1 MNRLRLHIL
10 SLLIILGAML
20 QAAAQDVMVTVNPVQ
35 PTLPPQAMLYVSN
48 PGNYFNVSLINSSG
62 ETQNVYLVMDLEQIN
77 PNSGLYIKI
86 PALYQP
92 EKPLTVVAGGT
103 HILSM
108 VELKTLFNH
117 VPNDKIA
124 TTPGLFSDYQGGAFG
139 LLPEGQYR
147 MKLVAYRW
155 EPGRDNPIMV
165 SSPSSGQC
173 IFNIC
178 YKAQSP
184 EFLMPMPAVGGDAS
198 VCTMDKKNALFT
210 WKEPIV
216 ACNPGVARFTYRFKV
231 VQLINGQ
238 TPDEAIEYNPTVY
251 EKSGLLSPMCILP
264 QERIRSMIDGH
275 TYVAR
280 VTAEQSGLGNTY
292 LNYSMV
298 ENDGNS
304 DLKLFRFEPDAT
316 TVTPDSPDTPDTP
329 SDKKKKDNDDD
340 DDDDDDDDFDMNF
353 GDGKSETTDSLY
365 NFRNPQITVPNF
377 SEYEG
382 ARKRFIGDDIGVEW
396 RKAWFVGGTG
406 ERQDTVKINYEVQL
420 FKGNP
425 EMERDDIFASD
436 PVYSHSTYEL
446 SDSIPWSKLSDK
458 VVAGDYMVLRVL
470 AKSENVESVAF
481 INDSVNVVDFALAE
495 RISKKFF
502 QCSSL
507 VDISNTNP
515 TTKSAKELIGKVV
528 GIGQYQ
534 LTIDELKENGKD
546 GGFRGNGRVEWNP
559 LGSTMMIKVEFDSLF
574 INTDNIV
581 YAGKA
586 KGMKGDTWASNNG
599 DQVDKLFSDWGIDN
613 LIGDTGIPYASMLQ
627 KEVSNRGRDI
637 AKQLSLGKYYDYYHR
652 AKDFLTSGTL
662 DNIMMPMKLPKSV
675 NKTPVDIQIV
685 NMTFAPSWA
694 SMDLMGTFTLPE
706 SRYTDNNILI
716 LGAPHTCISPD
727 RLLPESGSMCLLST
741 IDVKEPSSGFQ
752 IKFKAP
758 TDITV
763 ADDGEAP
770 DDGCYINWQADSL
783 AALHIDIDIAIPKL
797 KKVVAGSATE
807 ERPVINIRTDIK
819 DWNDWTAGASMEDF
833 EAEALP
839 GWTFC
844 PGTIVYDH
852 SSTVNDKNMGSF
864 PAGYDKLKSDI
875 KTNDKEWMGLYVSE
889 VKVKFPKAMQ
899 VGKEDDDGD
908 RRLTLA
914 AKNMF
919 FDRSGVSLTF
929 GAEDIISAKT
939 GKLGGWAFT
948 LDNVGVEFLQSNFEK
963 AYFDGNMKL
972 PLVNSDIAYTCNIY
986 NQKRFKKT
994 DANGYAYIF
1003 KVQQVEDI
1011 NFDFLLAVANLEQK
1025 QTYFFLEAE
1034 DQADGSTNTRLEFSM
1049 GGSITIGY
1057 ADEIQSKLDV
1067 VNNKVDKAKEQSSFV
1082 KKALDGLPLK
1092 LSVPGIHFTKM
1103 RIANCSTWE
1112 SIYDKEETQKKA
1124 HAAQAEEL
1132 RRSAWKTLCEEKER
1146 NLGSEEHPIYF
1157 NMGEWSLA
1165 SLEKK
1170 IGPFNFSLTR
1180 YDLGFSGGAMTL
1192 DLEGKIALLE
1202 DLVVAKA
1209 GIQLQAEV
1217 KNLDDISNISL
1228 KYKDC
1233 LFNSIEV
1240 SSNLPGI
1247 TISGRMDVIRPND
1260 KVKDKGY
1267 KGHLKF
1273 ALPGNLFTFDSNG
1286 GYFEHKEE
1294 GNNFTWGYFNIA
1306 IGSAVGLQIPP
1317 IELNDIHGGFYFN
1330 CRKDPKDATKAIAQ
1344 KGVIGVTAGLGIA
1357 ASGGDN
1363 VIGGKFS
1370 LTVVYDKEHKRL
1382 TTFMLDGNVSAMAGL
1397 VNSRASIVY
1406 QNDDQSKY
1414 LRLNVTVDATA
1425 DGLAKKYAGEI
1436 TKYTEQLADS
1446 KILKQMQALNDTIK
1460 TTYDKLG
1467 SMAGLDNLH
1476 QEHSTEEKHES
1487 KDENKNENKDN
1498 FKATSGA
1505 KISLDF
1511 GLTWRDKGVNFD
1523 KVKWHLYLGK
1533 PQKSERCQF
1542 ILIDLEAKIVEV
1554 KIGADAYFCVGNE
1567 LPDNGALPP
1576 IPENIRQFLTGSR
1589 GSNGVQSADVSK
1601 AERAREEAMRE
1612 FRANAT
1618 GGVMLGASVWGYI
1631 NVDLG
1636 ILYADM
1642 GAEAGFDVSI
1652 THIGDEVYCVGVP
1665 GAAGW
1670 KGWYGEGQLY
1680 AYLYAKMGLRLNL
1693 GFWKGSIDLVDAGIG
1708 GVLQMGLPNPSY
1720 FTGDL
1725 RMKLRL
1731 LGGLINFNRRFQ
1743 FTCGKKCDIFYGNA
1757 LDDFQLWGESSIG
1770 EETRKNGWNHKMTIS
1785 PDLPTDF
1792 TITPMARLNEQYPL
1806 LDQTDLHRQMK
1817 QVEAEREIL
1826 ETTSTRTFR
1835 FNPSTS
1841 QVKLYEYS
1849 DSTMRD
1855 SVIRY
1860 YNIEFNATK
1869 VTVRGMRS
1877 LNPNR
1882 FYKLEITGLAKE
1894 LRAGKWQD
1902 PQTYNVKDGYY
1913 ENVPWEQ
1920 TKAFYFRTGNS
1931 DGMNIQDGGD
1941 LQSFVAVAYPSKYNE
1956 LKSAEPVIAYATD
1969 VQNPLIVLKEKNVL
1983 NRLYSDGKLKW
1994 KLKKDGKVIEEHD
2007 VYAGWENRVSAS
2019 FNTKVLPG
2027 NTYNLVLDYEK
2038 TKVTKEKVVAEK
2050 TIQFGEKYYSKYTN
2064 GCRPNG
2070 IKPRTIGG
2078 YGVIKI
2084 ISSRRYLGRVFEDVK
2099 NFKDDVLHDKIIKDL
2114 QFGPAFHGPHMDPN
2128 ENVDLYADTMS
2139 PQTRKTRVTKSSGIT
2154 KASSGTTSTSGKS
2167 SSSGPPQRKP
2177 TTQASSTVNLG
2188 TRIVPKDN
2196 TSSADGDAKK
2206 EQNESV
2212 KLGGKQNEKP
2222 TRQPGGILPGA
2233 IKKPK
2238 DDGSLQSGVTNE
2250 QTMTP
2255 GSTLLGLLGD
2265 KADDQEAP
2273 EGFQWMWEFVFT
2285 CYDNR
2290 ETEEPVVAANLM
2302 DLNVTTIDGDWTTG
2316 YNGRPL
2322 DYELPF
2328 IGTKVARLMSDGP
2341 DLSNIPDVEIGYKT
2355 SLMERQKKYP
2365 NTNTLL
2371 AYYDPFY
2378 YISYLANWAL
2388 IGGWNIESD
2397 RIQTMVTT
2405 TTSLTYSDL
2414 GGNYSGFLA
2423 EGDVN
2428 YNIVNDWEK
2437 IHSNSIYPSG
2447 GYGSKYPLPLIDND
2461 RYDYVNPIR
2470 CHATIPEY
2478 NPKNPAGDILKN
2490 IANVYYL
2497 AEDVDKKIKENAK
2510 VVLDKGGTTFNT
2522 KRANAVEEWNLQHL
2536 GTDIIVSREGLN
2548 ETTQIIKIPYYQMTL
2563 LWCGIIDNSES
2574 GRKVSLNSI
2583 MKGAGKRATPRQSKS
2598 QSRMVLFTFTGD
2610 KGYPEAT
2617 FKAKEAM
2624 KNLKKMIVE
2633 TYRIDD
2639 YDVQKKEYT
2648 VLHNSSQR
2656 DITIYEP
2663 LKKFY

>member
-1 MNRLRLHIL
+1 MNRLRFHIL

-35 PTLPPQAMLYVSN
+35 PTLPPQAMLYVAN

-77 PNSGLYIKI
+77 PNSGLYVKI
-86 PALYQP
+86 PAQYQP
-92 EKPLTVVAGGT
+92 DKPITVPSGGT

-108 VELKTLFNH
+108 VEMKNLFNH
-117 VPNDKIA
+117 VPNDRIA
-124 TTPGLFSDYQGGAFG
+124 TTPGLFSDYEGGAFG

-147 MKLVAYRW
+147 MRLVAYRW
-155 EPGRDNPIMV
+155 EPGRDTPVMV

-173 IFNIC
+173 IFTIC
-178 YKAQSP
+178 YKAQAP
-184 EFLMPMPAVGGDAS
+184 EFLMPMPGIGSSSDAS
-198 VCTMDKKNALFT
+198 VCTMDKQNALFT

-216 ACNPGVARFTYRFKV
+216 TCNPGAARFTYKFKV
-231 VQLINGQ
+231 VQLVGGQ
-238 TPDEAIEYNPTVY
+238 TPDEAIEYNPAVY
-251 EKSGLLSPMCILP
+251 EKSGLMSPMMILP
-264 QERIRSMIDGH
+264 QERIRSMIDDM

-280 VTAEQSGLGNTY
+280 VTAEQSGLGSTY

-298 ENDGNS
+298 ENDGKS
-304 DLKLFRFEPDAT
+304 DLRLFRFEPDAT
-316 TVTPDSPDTPDTP
+316 TVVTPPTPENKDNKDKE
-329 SDKKKKDNDDD
+329 DKKDEEEDDD
-340 DDDDDDDDFDMNF
+340 EFDFGF
-353 GDGKSETTDSLY
+353 GSGKEEVTDSVY
-365 NFRNPQITVPNF
+365 NFRNPQIIRPSFPGNA
-377 SEYEG
+377 G
-382 ARKRFIGDDIGVEW
+382 ARKSFTGDDIGVEW
-396 RKAWFVGGTG
+396 KKAWFVGGVG

-420 FKGNP
+420 FRGEP
-425 EMERDDIFASD
+425 EMDRADIFASE
-436 PVYSHSTYEL
+436 PVYTHSTYDL
-446 SDSIPWSKLSDK
+446 SDSIKWEQISDK

-470 AKSENVESVAF
+470 PKSENVQSVAF
-481 INDSVNVVDFALAE
+481 VNDSVNVIDFALAQ
-495 RISKKFF
+495 RISQKLF
-502 QCSSL
+502 QCSSMVNIENL
-507 VDISNTNP
+507 KP
-515 TTKSAKELIGKVV
+515 TKKSAKDFIGKVV

-534 LTIDELKENGKD
+534 LTIDEMKENGKD
-546 GGFRGNGRVEWNP
+546 GGFRGNGRVEWSP
-559 LGSTMMIKVEFDSLF
+559 LGLSLMVKVEFDSLF
-574 INTDNIV
+574 INTDDIV

-599 DQVDKLFSDWGIDN
+599 EQVDKLFSDWGIDN
-613 LIGDTGIPYASMLQ
+613 LIGDTGIPYAKMLQ
-627 KEVSNRGRDI
+627 KEASNRGRDI

-652 AKDFLTSGTL
+652 AKDFLTEGRL

-685 NMTFAPSWA
+685 NVTFAPSWA
-694 SMDLMGTFTLPE
+694 SMDLIGTFTLPE

-763 ADDGEAP
+763 ADEGQAP
-770 DDGCYINWQADSL
+770 ADGCYINWQADSL

-797 KKVVAGSATE
+797 KKVANGTATD
-807 ERPVINIRTDIK
+807 ERPVLNIQTDVK
-819 DWNDWTAGASMEDF
+819 DWNNWTASAAMDDF

-844 PGTIVYDH
+844 PGAIVYDH
-852 SSTVNDKNMGSF
+852 STTVNDNNMGSF
-864 PAGYDKLKSDI
+864 PAGYDKSKADI
-875 KTNDKEWMGLYVSE
+875 RTNDKEWMGLYISKVG
-889 VKVKFPKAMQ
+889 VKFPKAME
-899 VGKEDDDGD
+899 VGKEDGDGD

-914 AKNMF
+914 AKDMF
-919 FDRSGVSLTF
+919 FDKSGVSLKF

-986 NQKRFKKT
+986 NQKRFKK
-994 DANGYAYIF
+994 DNDNGYAYIF

-1011 NFDFLLAVANLEQK
+1011 NFDFILAEANLEQK

-1034 DQADGSTNTRLEFSM
+1034 DQADGSTKTRLEFSM

-1057 ADEIQSKLDV
+1057 ADEIQGKLDE
-1067 VNNKVDKAKEQSSFV
+1067 VNNKVEAAKNRSSFV

-1092 LSVPGIHFTKM
+1092 LSIPGIHFTKM

-1124 HAAQAEEL
+1124 HAAQDEEL

-1146 NLGSEEHPIYF
+1146 NLGSEDKPIYF

-1170 IGPFNFSLTR
+1170 IGPFCFGITR
-1180 YDLGFSGGAMTL
+1180 YDLGYSGGAMTL
-1192 DLEGKIALLE
+1192 DLEGKIGLLE

-1228 KYKDC
+1228 EYKDC

-1317 IELNDIHGGFYFN
+1317 IEINDIHGGFYFN

-1642 GAEAGFDVSI
+1642 GATAGFDVSI

-1855 SVIRY
+1855 SVVRY

-1902 PQTYNVKDGYY
+1902 PQTYNVDDGDY

-1941 LQSFVAVAYPSKYNE
+1941 LQSLVAVAYPSKYNE

-1994 KLKKDGKVIEEHD
+1994 KLKKDGKVIEEQE
-2007 VYAGWENRVSAS
+2007 VYAGWENRASAS
-2019 FNTKVLPG
+2019 FKTKVLPG

-2038 TKVTKEKVVAEK
+2038 TKVTKETVVAEK
-2050 TIQFGEKYYSKYTN
+2050 TIRFREKHYSNYTN
-2064 GCRPNG
+2064 GSCPG
-2070 IKPRTIGG
+2070 LTPKTIGG
-2078 YGVIKI
+2078 YKVIKI
-2084 ISSRRYLGRVFEDVK
+2084 ISSKRSLGYAMNDNIGK
-2099 NFKDDVLHDKIIKDL
+2099 NFNEGFLNDKIKKDL
-2114 QFGPAFHGPHMDPN
+2114 RFGPAFHGPYMDAN
-2128 ENVDLYADTMS
+2128 ENVDLYADAMS
-2139 PQTRKTRVTKSSGIT
+2139 PQTRKTRVTKSSAIT
-2154 KASSGTTSTSGKS
+2154 KASSGTTSSSGNTSSSGTPPTRRQPTTQTSSSTKLGTRVVPKSDDS
-2167 SSSGPPQRKP
+2167 SSS
-2177 TTQASSTVNLG
+2177 SSTEEKKEEQSL
-2188 TRIVPKDN
+2188 TRIPN
-2196 TSSADGDAKK
+2196 GTLS
-2206 EQNESV
+2206 
-2212 KLGGKQNEKP
+2212 
-2222 TRQPGGILPGA
+2222 GGI
-2233 IKKPK
+2233 KKT
-2238 DDGSLQSGVTNE
+2238 DDDALQSGVTNE
-2250 QTMTP
+2250 QTMKP
-2255 GSTLLGLLGD
+2255 GSTLLG
-2265 KADDQEAP
+2265 KMMYDQEAP
-2273 EGFQWMWEFVFT
+2273 EGQEWYWEFVFT

-2355 SLMERQKKYP
+2355 SAMERQKKYP

-2447 GYGSKYPLPLIDND
+2447 GYGSEYPLPLIDND

-2536 GTDIIVSREGLN
+2536 GTDIVVSREGLN

-2563 LWCGIIDNSES
+2563 LWCGIIENSES

-2583 MKGAGKRATPRQSKS
+2583 MKGAGKRATPRQSMN

-2610 KGYPEAT
+2610 KGYPEAS

-2648 VLHNSSQR
+2648 VLHNSSKR

>member
-1 MNRLRLHIL
+1 MNRLRFHIL

-35 PTLPPQAMLYVSN
+35 PTLPPQAMLYVAN

-77 PNSGLYIKI
+77 PNSGLYVKI
-86 PALYQP
+86 PAQYQP
-92 EKPLTVVAGGT
+92 DKPITVPSGGT

-108 VELKTLFNH
+108 VEMKNLFNH
-117 VPNDKIA
+117 VPNDRIA
-124 TTPGLFSDYQGGAFG
+124 TTPGLFSDYEGGAFG

-147 MKLVAYRW
+147 MRLVAYRW
-155 EPGRDNPIMV
+155 EPGRDTPVMV

-173 IFNIC
+173 IFTIC
-178 YKAQSP
+178 YKAQAP
-184 EFLMPMPAVGGDAS
+184 EFLMPMPGIGSSSDAS
-198 VCTMDKKNALFT
+198 VCTMDKQNALFT

-216 ACNPGVARFTYRFKV
+216 TCNPGAARFTYKFKV
-231 VQLINGQ
+231 VQLVSGQ
-238 TPDEAIEYNPTVY
+238 TPDEAIEYNPAVY
-251 EKSGLLSPMCILP
+251 EKSGLMSPMMILP
-264 QERIRSMIDGH
+264 QERIRSMIDDV

-280 VTAEQSGLGNTY
+280 VTAEQSGLGSTY

-304 DLKLFRFEPDAT
+304 DLRLFRFEPDAT
-316 TVTPDSPDTPDTP
+316 TVVTPPTPDNKDKE
-329 SDKKKKDNDDD
+329 DKKDEEEDDD
-340 DDDDDDDDFDMNF
+340 EFDFGF
-353 GDGKSETTDSLY
+353 GSGKEEVTDSVY
-365 NFRNPQITVPNF
+365 NFRNPQIIRPSFPGNA
-377 SEYEG
+377 G
-382 ARKRFIGDDIGVEW
+382 ARKSFTGDDIGVEW
-396 RKAWFVGGTG
+396 KKAWFVGGVG

-420 FKGNP
+420 FRGEP
-425 EMERDDIFASD
+425 EMDRADIFASE
-436 PVYSHSTYEL
+436 PVYTHSTYDL
-446 SDSIPWSKLSDK
+446 SDSIKWEKISDK

-470 AKSENVESVAF
+470 PKSENVQSVAF
-481 INDSVNVVDFALAE
+481 VNDSVNVIDFALAQ
-495 RISKKFF
+495 RISQKFF
-502 QCSSL
+502 QCSSMVNIENL
-507 VDISNTNP
+507 KP
-515 TTKSAKELIGKVV
+515 TKKSAKDFIGKEV

-534 LTIDELKENGKD
+534 LTIDEMKENGKD
-546 GGFRGNGRVEWNP
+546 GGFRGNGRVEWSP
-559 LGSTMMIKVEFDSLF
+559 LGLSLMVKVEFDSLF
-574 INTDNIV
+574 INTDDIV

-613 LIGDTGIPYASMLQ
+613 LIGDTGIPYAKMLQ
-627 KEVSNRGRDI
+627 KEASNKGRDI

-652 AKDFLTSGTL
+652 AKDFLTEGRL

-685 NMTFAPSWA
+685 NVTFAPSWA
-694 SMDLMGTFTLPE
+694 SMDLIGTFTLPE

-741 IDVKEPSSGFQ
+741 MDVKEPSSGFQ

-763 ADDGEAP
+763 ADEGQAP
-770 DDGCYINWQADSL
+770 ADGCYINWQADSL

-797 KKVVAGSATE
+797 KKVANGSATD
-807 ERPVINIRTDIK
+807 ERPVLNIQTDIK
-819 DWNDWTAGASMEDF
+819 DWNNWTASAAMDDF

-844 PGTIVYDH
+844 PGAIVYDH
-852 SSTVNDKNMGSF
+852 STTVNDNNMGSF
-864 PAGYDKLKSDI
+864 PAGYDKSKADI
-875 KTNDKEWMGLYVSE
+875 RTNDKEWMGLYISKVG
-889 VKVKFPKAMQ
+889 VKFPKAME
-899 VGKEDDDGD
+899 VGKEDGDGD

-914 AKNMF
+914 AKDMF
-919 FDRSGVSLTF
+919 FDKSGVSLKF

-986 NQKRFKKT
+986 NQKRFKK
-994 DANGYAYIF
+994 DNDNGYAYIF

-1011 NFDFLLAVANLEQK
+1011 NFDFILAEANLEQK

-1034 DQADGSTNTRLEFSM
+1034 DQADGSTKTRLEFSM

-1057 ADEIQSKLDV
+1057 ADEIQGKLDE
-1067 VNNKVDKAKEQSSFV
+1067 VNNKVEAAKNRSSFV

-1092 LSVPGIHFTKM
+1092 LSIPGIHFTKM

-1146 NLGSEEHPIYF
+1146 NLGSEDKPIYF

-1170 IGPFNFSLTR
+1170 IGPFCFGITR
-1180 YDLGFSGGAMTL
+1180 YDLGYSGGAMTL
-1192 DLEGKIALLE
+1192 DLEGKIGLLE

-1228 KYKDC
+1228 EYKDC

-1247 TISGRMDVIRPND
+1247 TISGRMDVIRPNE

-1267 KGHLKF
+1267 RGNLKF

-1306 IGSAVGLQIPP
+1306 VGSAVGLQIPP

-1357 ASGGDN
+1357 ATGGDN

-1425 DGLAKKYAGEI
+1425 DGIAKKYAGEI
-1436 TKYTEQLADS
+1436 TKYVDQLADS

-1460 TTYDKLG
+1460 GTYDKLG
-1467 SMAGLDNLH
+1467 AMAGLDNLH

-1487 KDENKNENKDN
+1487 KDENKSEQKEN

-1511 GLTWRDKGVNFD
+1511 ALTWRDKGVNFD

-1642 GAEAGFDVSI
+1642 GATAGFDVSI

-1902 PQTYNVKDGYY
+1902 PQTYNVDDGDY

-1941 LQSFVAVAYPSKYNE
+1941 LQSLVAVAYPSKYNE
-1956 LKSAEPVIAYATD
+1956 LKSSDPVIAYATD

-1994 KLKKDGKVIEEHD
+1994 KLKKDGKVIEEQE
-2007 VYAGWENRVSAS
+2007 VYAGWENRASAS
-2019 FNTKVLPG
+2019 FKTKVLPG

-2038 TKVTKEKVVAEK
+2038 TKVTKETVVAEK
-2050 TIQFGEKYYSKYTN
+2050 TIHFQEKGYSNYTDVCCP
-2064 GCRPNG
+2064 GFTP
-2070 IKPRTIGG
+2070 KTIGG
-2078 YGVIKI
+2078 YKVIKI
-2084 ISSRRYLGRVFEDVK
+2084 ISSRRYLGPDYK
-2099 NFKDDVLHDKIIKDL
+2099 IGNTGNTGGLNMNNGVLKDKIDKDL
-2114 QFGPAFHGPHMDPN
+2114 RFGRFGPAFHGPYMDAN
-2128 ENVDLYADTMS
+2128 ENVDLYADAMS
-2139 PQTRKTRVTKSSGIT
+2139 PQTRKTRVTKSSAIT
-2154 KASSGTTSTSGKS
+2154 KASSGTTSTSGNTS
-2167 SSSGPPQRKP
+2167 TSETIPTRRQP
-2177 TTQASSTVNLG
+2177 TTQTSSSVNLG
-2188 TRIVPKDN
+2188 TRVVPKSDD
-2196 TSSADGDAKK
+2196 SSSSSSTEEVKK
-2206 EQNESV
+2206 EEQS
-2212 KLGGKQNEKP
+2212 L
-2222 TRQPGGILPGA
+2222 TRIPNGTLSGVT
-2233 IKKPK
+2233 KKT
-2238 DDGSLQSGVTNE
+2238 DDDALQSGVTNE
-2250 QTMTP
+2250 QTMNP
-2255 GSTLLGLLGD
+2255 VLSLFGN
-2265 KADDQEAP
+2265 AYDQEAP
-2273 EGFQWMWEFVFT
+2273 EGQVWYWEFVFT

-2290 ETEEPVVAANLM
+2290 ETEETVVAANIM
-2302 DLNVTTIDGDWTTG
+2302 DLNVTTVDGDWTTG

-2328 IGTKVARLMSDGP
+2328 IGTKVATLKNDGA
-2341 DLSNIPDVEIGYKT
+2341 DISNISDVEIGYKT

-2423 EGDVN
+2423 GGDIN
-2428 YNIVNDWEK
+2428 YNIVNDWDK
-2437 IHSNSIYPSG
+2437 VRRNSVYPSG
-2447 GYGSKYPLPLIDND
+2447 GYGSEYPLPLIDND

-2470 CHATIPEY
+2470 SHATIPEY
-2478 NPKNPAGDILKN
+2478 QPKNPAGDILTS

-2548 ETTQIIKIPYYQMTL
+2548 EITQMIKIPYYQMTL
-2563 LWCGIIDNSES
+2563 LWCGIIDNSDS

-2610 KGYPEAT
+2610 KGYPEAS

-2624 KNLKKMIVE
+2624 KNLKKMIVR

-2648 VLHNSSQR
+2648 VLHNSSKR
-2656 DITIYEP
+2656 DITISEP

>member
-1 MNRLRLHIL
+1 MNRLRFHIL

-35 PTLPPQAMLYVSN
+35 PTLPPQAMLYVAN

-77 PNSGLYIKI
+77 PNSGLYVKI
-86 PALYQP
+86 PAQYQP
-92 EKPLTVVAGGT
+92 DKPITVPSGGT

-108 VELKTLFNH
+108 VEMKNLFNH
-117 VPNDKIA
+117 VPNDRIA
-124 TTPGLFSDYQGGAFG
+124 TTPGLFSDYEGGAFG

-147 MKLVAYRW
+147 MRLVAYRW
-155 EPGRDNPIMV
+155 EPGRDTPVMV

-173 IFNIC
+173 IFTIC
-178 YKAQSP
+178 YKAQAP
-184 EFLMPMPAVGGDAS
+184 EFLMPMPGIGSSSDAS
-198 VCTMDKKNALFT
+198 VCTMDKQNALFT

-216 ACNPGVARFTYRFKV
+216 TCNPGAARFTYKFKV
-231 VQLINGQ
+231 VQLVGGQ
-238 TPDEAIEYNPTVY
+238 TPDEAIEYNPAVY
-251 EKSGLLSPMCILP
+251 EKSGLISPMLILP
-264 QERIRSMIDGH
+264 QERIRSMIDDM

-280 VTAEQSGLGNTY
+280 VTAEQSGLGSTY

-298 ENDGNS
+298 ENDGKS
-304 DLKLFRFEPDAT
+304 DLRLFRFEPDAT
-316 TVTPDSPDTPDTP
+316 TVVTPPTPDNKDKE
-329 SDKKKKDNDDD
+329 DKKNEEEDDD
-340 DDDDDDDDFDMNF
+340 EFDFGF
-353 GDGKSETTDSLY
+353 GSGKEEVTDSVY
-365 NFRNPQITVPNF
+365 NFRNPQIIRPSFPGNA
-377 SEYEG
+377 G
-382 ARKRFIGDDIGVEW
+382 ARKSFTGDDIGVEW
-396 RKAWFVGGTG
+396 KKAWFVGGVG

-420 FKGNP
+420 FRGEP
-425 EMERDDIFASD
+425 EMDRADIFASE
-436 PVYSHSTYEL
+436 PVYTHSTYDL
-446 SDSIPWSKLSDK
+446 SDSIKWEKISDK

-470 AKSENVESVAF
+470 PKSENVQSVAF
-481 INDSVNVVDFALAE
+481 VNDSVNVIDFALAQ
-495 RISKKFF
+495 RISQKFF
-502 QCSSL
+502 QCSSMVNIENL
-507 VDISNTNP
+507 KP
-515 TTKSAKELIGKVV
+515 TKKSAKDFIGKVV

-546 GGFRGNGRVEWNP
+546 GGFRGNGRVEWSP
-559 LGSTMMIKVEFDSLF
+559 LGLSLMVKVEFDSLF
-574 INTDNIV
+574 INTDDIV

-599 DQVDKLFSDWGIDN
+599 EQVDKLFSDWGIDN
-613 LIGDTGIPYASMLQ
+613 LIGDTGIPYAKMLQ
-627 KEVSNRGRDI
+627 KEASNRGRDI

-652 AKDFLTSGTL
+652 AKDFLTEGRL

-685 NMTFAPSWA
+685 NVTFAPSWA
-694 SMDLMGTFTLPE
+694 SMDLIGTFTLPE

-763 ADDGEAP
+763 ADEGQAP
-770 DDGCYINWQADSL
+770 ADGCYINWQADSL

-797 KKVVAGSATE
+797 KKVANGTATD
-807 ERPVINIRTDIK
+807 ERPVLNIQTDIK
-819 DWNDWTAGASMEDF
+819 DWNNWTASAAMDDF

-844 PGTIVYDH
+844 PGAIVYDH
-852 SSTVNDKNMGSF
+852 STTVNDNNMGSF
-864 PAGYDKLKSDI
+864 PAGYDKSKADI
-875 KTNDKEWMGLYVSE
+875 RTNDKEWMGLYISKVG
-889 VKVKFPKAMQ
+889 VKFPKAME
-899 VGKEDDDGD
+899 VGKEDGDGD

-914 AKNMF
+914 AKDMF
-919 FDRSGVSLTF
+919 FDKSGVSLKF

-986 NQKRFKKT
+986 NQKRFKK
-994 DANGYAYIF
+994 DNDNGYAYIF

-1011 NFDFLLAVANLEQK
+1011 NFDFILAEANLEQK

-1034 DQADGSTNTRLEFSM
+1034 DQADGSTKTRLEFSM

-1057 ADEIQSKLDV
+1057 ADEIQGKLDE
-1067 VNNKVDKAKEQSSFV
+1067 VNNKVEAAKNRSSFV

-1092 LSVPGIHFTKM
+1092 LSIPGIHFTKM

-1146 NLGSEEHPIYF
+1146 NLGSEDKPIYF

-1170 IGPFNFSLTR
+1170 IGPFCFGITR

-1192 DLEGKIALLE
+1192 DLEGKIGLLE

-1228 KYKDC
+1228 EYKDC

-1476 QEHSTEEKHES
+1476 QEHSKEEKHES

-1601 AERAREEAMRE
+1601 AERAREEAIRE

-1806 LDQTDLHRQMK
+1806 LDQTDLHRHMK
-1817 QVEAEREIL
+1817 QVEAEKDIL

-1835 FNPSTS
+1835 FNPSTN

-1902 PQTYNVKDGYY
+1902 PQTYNVDDGDY

-1920 TKAFYFRTGNS
+1920 TKAFYFRTG
-1931 DGMNIQDGGD
+1931 DGMNIKDGGD

-1983 NRLYSDGKLKW
+1983 NRLYSDGRLKW
-1994 KLKKDGKVIEEHD
+1994 KLKKDGKVIEEQLMNAYTD
-2007 VYAGWENRVSAS
+2007 NRAYAS

-2027 NTYNLVLDYEK
+2027 NSYNLVLDYEK
-2038 TKVTKEKVVAEK
+2038 TKTTVDKVLEEK
-2050 TIQFGEKYYSKYTN
+2050 TISFSEGNYSKFTN
-2064 GCRPNG
+2064 GASPNG
-2070 IKPRTIGG
+2070 LPPKTIGAHQ
-2078 YGVIKI
+2078 VVKI
-2084 ISSRRYLGRVFEDVK
+2084 ISSRRYLVPQTKAEIK
-2099 NFKDDVLHDKIIKDL
+2099 ENPLKDILDRDRR
-2114 QFGPAFHGPHMDPN
+2114 FGPSFHGPYMDAN
-2128 ENVDLYADTMS
+2128 ENVDLYADAMS
-2139 PQTRKTRVTKSSGIT
+2139 PQTRKTRVTKSSAIT
-2154 KASSGTTSTSGKS
+2154 KASSGTTSTSGNTS
-2167 SSSGPPQRKP
+2167 SSETTPTRRQP
-2177 TTQASSTVNLG
+2177 TTQTSSSVNLG
-2188 TRIVPKDN
+2188 TRVVPKADN
-2196 TSSADGDAKK
+2196 SSSSSSTEEVKK
-2206 EQNESV
+2206 EEQSLTRIPNG
-2212 KLGGKQNEKP
+2212 KLS
-2222 TRQPGGILPGA
+2222 GGI
-2233 IKKPK
+2233 KKT
-2238 DDGSLQSGVTNE
+2238 DDDALQSGVTDV
-2250 QTMTP
+2250 QTMKP
-2255 GSTLLGLLGD
+2255 GSTLLFD
-2265 KADDQEAP
+2265 KADDKAAP
-2273 EGFQWMWEFVFT
+2273 EGMVWMWEFVFT
-2285 CYDNR
+2285 CYDTR
-2290 ETEEPVVAANLM
+2290 YTEERMVTNLM

-2328 IGTKVARLMSDGP
+2328 IGTKVGMIQYDGS

-2355 SLMERQKKYP
+2355 SKSERQKKYP

-2423 EGDVN
+2423 GGDIN
-2428 YNIVNDWEK
+2428 YNIVNDWDK
-2437 IHSNSIYPSG
+2437 VRRNSVYPSG
-2447 GYGSKYPLPLIDND
+2447 GYGSEYPLPLIDND

-2470 CHATIPEY
+2470 SHATIPEY
-2478 NPKNPAGDILKN
+2478 QPKNPAGDILTS

-2510 VVLDKGGTTFNT
+2510 VVLDKGGTTFKT

-2548 ETTQIIKIPYYQMTL
+2548 EITQMIKIPYYQMTL
-2563 LWCGIIDNSES
+2563 LWCGIIDNSDS

-2610 KGYPEAT
+2610 KGYPEAS

-2648 VLHNSSQR
+2648 VLHNSSKR
-2656 DITIYEP
+2656 DITISEP

>member
-1 MNRLRLHIL
+1 MNRLRFHIL

-35 PTLPPQAMLYVSN
+35 PTLPPQAMLYVAN

-77 PNSGLYIKI
+77 PNSGLYVKI
-86 PALYQP
+86 PAQYQP
-92 EKPLTVVAGGT
+92 DKPITVPSGGT

-108 VELKTLFNH
+108 VEMKNLFNH
-117 VPNDKIA
+117 VPNDRIA
-124 TTPGLFSDYQGGAFG
+124 TTPGLFSDYEGGAFG

-147 MKLVAYRW
+147 MRLVAYRW
-155 EPGRDNPIMV
+155 EPGRDTPVMV

-173 IFNIC
+173 IFTIC
-178 YKAQSP
+178 YKAQAP
-184 EFLMPMPAVGGDAS
+184 EFLMPMPGIGNNADAS
-198 VCTMDKKNALFT
+198 VCTMDKQNALFT

-216 ACNPGVARFTYRFKV
+216 TCNPGAARFTYKFKV
-231 VQLINGQ
+231 VQLVGGQ
-238 TPDEAIEYNPTVY
+238 TPDEAIEYNPAVY
-251 EKSGLLSPMCILP
+251 EKSGLMSPMLILP
-264 QERIRSMIDGH
+264 QERIRSMIDDM

-280 VTAEQSGLGNTY
+280 VTAEQSGLGSTY

-304 DLKLFRFEPDAT
+304 DLRLFRFEPDAT
-316 TVTPDSPDTPDTP
+316 TVVTPPTPDNKDKE
-329 SDKKKKDNDDD
+329 DKKDEEDEEEDDD
-340 DDDDDDDDFDMNF
+340 EFDFGF
-353 GDGKSETTDSLY
+353 GSGKEEVTDSVY
-365 NFRNPQITVPNF
+365 NFRNPQIIRPSFPGNA
-377 SEYEG
+377 G
-382 ARKRFIGDDIGVEW
+382 ARKSFTGDDIGVEW
-396 RKAWFVGGTG
+396 KKAWFVGGVG

-420 FKGNP
+420 FRGEP
-425 EMERDDIFASD
+425 EMDRADIFASE
-436 PVYSHSTYEL
+436 PVYTHSTYDL
-446 SDSIPWSKLSDK
+446 SDSIKWEKISDK

-470 AKSENVESVAF
+470 PKSENVQSVAF
-481 INDSVNVVDFALAE
+481 VNDSVNVIDFALAQ
-495 RISKKFF
+495 RISQKFF
-502 QCSSL
+502 QCSSMVNIENL
-507 VDISNTNP
+507 KP
-515 TTKSAKELIGKVV
+515 TKKSAKDFIGKVV

-534 LTIDELKENGKD
+534 LTIDEMKENGKD
-546 GGFRGNGRVEWNP
+546 GGFRGNGRVEWSP
-559 LGSTMMIKVEFDSLF
+559 LGLSLMVKVEFDSLF
-574 INTDNIV
+574 INTDDIV

-599 DQVDKLFSDWGIDN
+599 EQVDKLFSDWGIDN
-613 LIGDTGIPYASMLQ
+613 LIGDTGIPYAKMLQ
-627 KEVSNRGRDI
+627 KEASNRGRDI

-652 AKDFLTSGTL
+652 AKDFLTEGKL

-685 NMTFAPSWA
+685 NVTFAPSWA
-694 SMDLMGTFTLPE
+694 SMDLIGTFTLPE

-763 ADDGEAP
+763 ADEGQAP
-770 DDGCYINWQADSL
+770 ADGCYINWQADSL

-797 KKVVAGSATE
+797 KKVANGTATE
-807 ERPVINIRTDIK
+807 ERPVLNIQTDIK
-819 DWNDWTAGASMEDF
+819 DWNNWTASAAMDDF

-844 PGTIVYDH
+844 PGAIVYDH
-852 SSTVNDKNMGSF
+852 STTVNDNNMGSF
-864 PAGYDKLKSDI
+864 PAGYDKSKADI
-875 KTNDKEWMGLYVSE
+875 RTNDKEWMGLYISKVG
-889 VKVKFPKAMQ
+889 VKFPKAME
-899 VGKEDDDGD
+899 VGKEDGDGD

-914 AKNMF
+914 AKDMF
-919 FDRSGVSLTF
+919 FDKSGVSLKF

-986 NQKRFKKT
+986 NQKRFKK
-994 DANGYAYIF
+994 DNDNGYAYIF

-1011 NFDFLLAVANLEQK
+1011 NFDFILAEANLEQK

-1034 DQADGSTNTRLEFSM
+1034 DQADGSTKTRLEFSM

-1057 ADEIQSKLDV
+1057 ADEIQGKLDE
-1067 VNNKVDKAKEQSSFV
+1067 VNNKVEAAKNRSSFV
-1082 KKALDGLPLK
+1082 KNALDGLPLK
-1092 LSVPGIHFTKM
+1092 LSIPGIHFTKM

-1146 NLGSEEHPIYF
+1146 NLGSEDKPIYF

-1170 IGPFNFSLTR
+1170 IGPFCFGITR
-1180 YDLGFSGGAMTL
+1180 YDLGYSGGAMTL
-1192 DLEGKIALLE
+1192 DLEGKIGLLE

-1228 KYKDC
+1228 EYKDC

-1414 LRLNVTVDATA
+1414 LRLNVTVDAKA

-1487 KDENKNENKDN
+1487 KDENKSEQKDN

-1511 GLTWRDKGVNFD
+1511 GLTWRENGVNYD

-1601 AERAREEAMRE
+1601 AERAREEALRE

-1642 GAEAGFDVSI
+1642 GAEAGFYVSI

-1835 FNPSTS
+1835 FNPSTK

-1894 LRAGKWQD
+1894 LRAGNWHD
-1902 PQTYNVKDGYY
+1902 PETYNVKKGKY
-1913 ENVPWEQ
+1913 EEVPWEQ

-1941 LQSFVAVAYPSKYNE
+1941 LQSLVAVAYPSKYNE

-1994 KLKKDGKVIEEHD
+1994 KLKKDGKVIEEQEM
-2007 VYAGWENRVSAS
+2007 YAGWENRASAS
-2019 FNTKVLPG
+2019 FKTKVLPG

-2038 TKVTKEKVVAEK
+2038 TKVNKEKVLTEK
-2050 TIQFGEKYYSKYTN
+2050 TISFREKYYSKYTN
-2064 GCRPNG
+2064 GGSPNG
-2070 IKPRTIGG
+2070 MAPKSIGG
-2078 YGVIKI
+2078 HQVIKI
-2084 ISSRRYLGRVFEDVK
+2084 ISSRRYLAPALKDIGTLNMNNTVVK
-2099 NFKDDVLHDKIIKDL
+2099 DKISKDL
-2114 QFGPAFHGPHMDPN
+2114 RFGPSFHGPAMDPN
-2128 ENVDLYADTMS
+2128 ENAAFYADAMS

-2154 KASSGTTSTSGKS
+2154 KASSGTTSSSGNT
-2167 SSSGPPQRKP
+2167 SSSGTPPTRRQP
-2177 TTQASSTVNLG
+2177 TTQTSPSTKLG
-2188 TRIVPKDN
+2188 T
-2196 TSSADGDAKK
+2196 
-2206 EQNESV
+2206 
-2212 KLGGKQNEKP
+2212 P
-2222 TRQPGGILPGA
+2222 TRRPGGTLSGG
-2233 IKKPK
+2233 IKKT
-2238 DDGSLQSGVTNE
+2238 DDDALQSGVTDE
-2250 QTMTP
+2250 KTMSP
-2255 GSTLLGLLGD
+2255 GIILPD
-2265 KADDQEAP
+2265 KTDDQAP
-2273 EGFQWMWEFVFT
+2273 EGKEWMWEYVFT

-2302 DLNVTTIDGDWTTG
+2302 DLNVNTVDGNWTTG

-2328 IGTKVARLMSDGP
+2328 IGTSVATLKNDGA
-2341 DLSNIPDVEIGYKT
+2341 DISNISDVEIGYKT

-2365 NTNTLL
+2365 NTNTLF
-2371 AYYDPFY
+2371 AYYDPFC

-2423 EGDVN
+2423 GGDVS
-2428 YNIVNDWEK
+2428 YNIVNDLEK
-2437 IHSNSIYPSG
+2437 IRRNSVYPSG
-2447 GYGSKYPLPLIDND
+2447 GYGSNYPLPLIDND

-2470 CHATIPEY
+2470 SHATIPEY
-2478 NPKNPAGDILKN
+2478 NPKNPAGDILTN

-2548 ETTQIIKIPYYQMTL
+2548 ETTQMIKIPYYQMTL
-2563 LWCGIIDNSES
+2563 LWCGIIDNSDS

-2610 KGYPEAT
+2610 NGYPEAT

-2624 KNLKKMIVE
+2624 KNLKKMIVR

-2656 DITIYEP
+2656 DITINEP

>member
-1 MNRLRLHIL
+1 MNRLRFHIL

-35 PTLPPQAMLYVSN
+35 PTLPPQAMLYVAN

-77 PNSGLYIKI
+77 PNSGLYVKI
-86 PALYQP
+86 PAQYQP
-92 EKPLTVVAGGT
+92 DKPITVPSGGT

-108 VELKTLFNH
+108 VEMKNLFNH
-117 VPNDKIA
+117 VPNDRIA
-124 TTPGLFSDYQGGAFG
+124 TTPGLFSDYEGGAFG

-147 MKLVAYRW
+147 MRLVAYRW
-155 EPGRDNPIMV
+155 EPGRDTPVMV

-173 IFNIC
+173 IFTIC
-178 YKAQSP
+178 YKAQAP
-184 EFLMPMPAVGGDAS
+184 EFLMPMPGIGSSSDAS
-198 VCTMDKKNALFT
+198 VCTMDKQNALFT

-216 ACNPGVARFTYRFKV
+216 TCNPGAARFTYKFKV
-231 VQLINGQ
+231 VQLVGGQ
-238 TPDEAIEYNPTVY
+238 TPDEAIEYNPAVY
-251 EKSGLLSPMCILP
+251 EKSGLMSPMLILP
-264 QERIRSMIDGH
+264 QERIRSMIDDM

-280 VTAEQSGLGNTY
+280 VTAEQSGLGSTY

-304 DLKLFRFEPDAT
+304 DLRLFRFEPDAT
-316 TVTPDSPDTPDTP
+316 TVVTPPTPDKE
-329 SDKKKKDNDDD
+329 DKKEDKKNEEEDDD
-340 DDDDDDDDFDMNF
+340 EFDFGF
-353 GDGKSETTDSLY
+353 GSGKEEVTDSVY
-365 NFRNPQITVPNF
+365 NFRNPQIIRPSFPGNA
-377 SEYEG
+377 G
-382 ARKRFIGDDIGVEW
+382 ARKSFTGDDIGVEW
-396 RKAWFVGGTG
+396 KKAWFVGGVG

-420 FKGNP
+420 FRGEP
-425 EMERDDIFASD
+425 EMDRADIFASE
-436 PVYSHSTYEL
+436 PVYTHSTYDL
-446 SDSIPWSKLSDK
+446 SDSIKWEKISDK

-470 AKSENVESVAF
+470 PKSENVQSVAF
-481 INDSVNVVDFALAE
+481 VNDSVNVIDFALAQ
-495 RISKKFF
+495 RISQKFF
-502 QCSSL
+502 QCSSMVNIENL
-507 VDISNTNP
+507 KP
-515 TTKSAKELIGKVV
+515 TKKSAKDFIGKVV

-534 LTIDELKENGKD
+534 LTIDEMKENGKD
-546 GGFRGNGRVEWNP
+546 GGFRGNGRVEWSP
-559 LGSTMMIKVEFDSLF
+559 LGLSLMVKVEFDSLF
-574 INTDNIV
+574 INTDDIV

-599 DQVDKLFSDWGIDN
+599 EQVDKLFSDWGIDN
-613 LIGDTGIPYASMLQ
+613 LIGDTGIPYAKMLQ
-627 KEVSNRGRDI
+627 KEASNRGRDI

-652 AKDFLTSGTL
+652 AKDFLTEGRL

-685 NMTFAPSWA
+685 NVTFAPSWA
-694 SMDLMGTFTLPE
+694 SMDLIGTFTLPE

-763 ADDGEAP
+763 ADEGQAP
-770 DDGCYINWQADSL
+770 ADGCYINWQADSL

-797 KKVVAGSATE
+797 KKVANGTATD
-807 ERPVINIRTDIK
+807 ERPVLNIQTDIK
-819 DWNDWTAGASMEDF
+819 DWNNWTASAAMDDF

-844 PGTIVYDH
+844 PGAIVYDH
-852 SSTVNDKNMGSF
+852 STTVNDNNMGSF
-864 PAGYDKLKSDI
+864 PAGYDKSKADI
-875 KTNDKEWMGLYVSE
+875 RTNDKEWMGLYISKVG
-889 VKVKFPKAMQ
+889 VKFPKAME
-899 VGKEDDDGD
+899 VGKEDGDGD

-914 AKNMF
+914 AKDMF
-919 FDRSGVSLTF
+919 FDKSGVSLKF

-986 NQKRFKKT
+986 NQKRFKK
-994 DANGYAYIF
+994 DNDNGYAYIF

-1011 NFDFLLAVANLEQK
+1011 NFDFILAEANLEQK

-1034 DQADGSTNTRLEFSM
+1034 DQADGSTKTRLEFSM

-1057 ADEIQSKLDV
+1057 ADEIQGKLDE
-1067 VNNKVDKAKEQSSFV
+1067 VNNKVEAAKNRSSFV
-1082 KKALDGLPLK
+1082 KNALDGLPLK
-1092 LSVPGIHFTKM
+1092 LSIPGIHFTKM

-1146 NLGSEEHPIYF
+1146 NLGSEDKPIYF

-1170 IGPFNFSLTR
+1170 IGPFCFGITR
-1180 YDLGFSGGAMTL
+1180 YDLGYSGGAMTL
-1192 DLEGKIALLE
+1192 DLEGKIGLLE

-1228 KYKDC
+1228 EYKDC

-1317 IELNDIHGGFYFN
+1317 IEINDIHGGFYFN

-1487 KDENKNENKDN
+1487 KDENKSEQKDN

-1601 AERAREEAMRE
+1601 AERAREEAIRE

-1902 PQTYNVKDGYY
+1902 PQTYNVDDGDY

-1969 VQNPLIVLKEKNVL
+1969 VQNPLIVLKENNVL

-1994 KLKKDGKVIEEHD
+1994 KLKKDGKVIEEQE
-2007 VYAGWENRVSAS
+2007 VYAGWENRASAS
-2019 FNTKVLPG
+2019 FKTKVLPG

-2038 TKVTKEKVVAEK
+2038 TKVTKETVVAEK
-2050 TIQFGEKYYSKYTN
+2050 TIHIREKYYSNYTN
-2064 GCRPNG
+2064 GSCPG
-2070 IKPRTIGG
+2070 LTPKTIGG
-2078 YGVIKI
+2078 YKVIKI
-2084 ISSRRYLGRVFEDVK
+2084 ISSRRYSGPAMNDNIGK
-2099 NFKDDVLHDKIIKDL
+2099 NFNEGFLNDKIKKDL
-2114 QFGPAFHGPHMDPN
+2114 RFGPAFHGPYMDAN
-2128 ENVDLYADTMS
+2128 ENIDLYADAMS
-2139 PQTRKTRVTKSSGIT
+2139 PQTRKTRVTKSSAIT
-2154 KASSGTTSTSGKS
+2154 KASSGTTSTSGNTS
-2167 SSSGPPQRKP
+2167 SSETTPTRRQP
-2177 TTQASSTVNLG
+2177 TTQTSSSVNLG
-2188 TRIVPKDN
+2188 TRVMPKSDD
-2196 TSSADGDAKK
+2196 SSSSSSTEEVKK
-2206 EQNESV
+2206 EEQS
-2212 KLGGKQNEKP
+2212 L
-2222 TRQPGGILPGA
+2222 TRIPNGTLSGGI
-2233 IKKPK
+2233 KKT
-2238 DDGSLQSGVTNE
+2238 DDDALQSGVTDE
-2250 QTMTP
+2250 QTMKP
-2255 GSTLLGLLGD
+2255 GSTLLGYLASF
-2265 KADDQEAP
+2265 KEEAP
-2273 EGFQWMWEFVFT
+2273 EGQEWYWEFVFT

-2302 DLNVTTIDGDWTTG
+2302 DLNVTTVDGNWTTG

-2328 IGTKVARLMSDGP
+2328 IGTKVARLMSNGP

-2355 SLMERQKKYP
+2355 SAMERQKKYP

-2447 GYGSKYPLPLIDND
+2447 GYGSEYPLPLIDND

-2470 CHATIPEY
+2470 CHATIPTY
-2478 NPKNPAGDILKN
+2478 QPKNPAGDILKN

-2563 LWCGIIDNSES
+2563 LWCGIIENSES

-2610 KGYPEAT
+2610 KGYPEAS

-2624 KNLKKMIVE
+2624 KNLKKMIVH

-2648 VLHNSSQR
+2648 VSYSNSER

>member
-1 MNRLRLHIL
+1 MNRLRFHIL

-35 PTLPPQAMLYVSN
+35 PTLPPQAMLYVAN

-77 PNSGLYIKI
+77 PNSGLYVKI
-86 PALYQP
+86 PAQYQP
-92 EKPLTVVAGGT
+92 DKPITVPAGGT

-108 VELKTLFNH
+108 VEMKNLFNH
-117 VPNDKIA
+117 VPNDRIA
-124 TTPGLFSDYQGGAFG
+124 TTPGLFSDYEGGAFG

-147 MKLVAYRW
+147 MRLVAYRW
-155 EPGRDNPIMV
+155 EPGRDTPVMV

-173 IFNIC
+173 IFTIC
-178 YKAQSP
+178 YKAQAP
-184 EFLMPMPAVGGDAS
+184 EFLMPMPGIGNSTDAS
-198 VCTMDKKNALFT
+198 VCTMDKQNALFT

-216 ACNPGVARFTYRFKV
+216 TCNPGAARFTYKFKV
-231 VQLINGQ
+231 VQLVGGQ
-238 TPDEAIEYNPTVY
+238 TPDEAIEYNPAVY
-251 EKSGLLSPMCILP
+251 EKSGLMSPMLILP
-264 QERIRSMIDGH
+264 QERIRSMIDDM

-280 VTAEQSGLGNTY
+280 VTAEQSGLGSNY

-304 DLKLFRFEPDAT
+304 DLRLFRFEPDAT
-316 TVTPDSPDTPDTP
+316 TVVTPPTPDNKDKE
-329 SDKKKKDNDDD
+329 DKKNEEEDDEF
-340 DDDDDDDDFDMNF
+340 DFGF
-353 GDGKSETTDSLY
+353 GSGKEEVTDSVY
-365 NFRNPQITVPNF
+365 NFRNPQIIRPSFPGNA
-377 SEYEG
+377 G
-382 ARKRFIGDDIGVEW
+382 ARKSFTGDDIGVEW
-396 RKAWFVGGTG
+396 KKAWFVGGVG

-420 FKGNP
+420 FRGEP
-425 EMERDDIFASD
+425 EMDRADIFASE
-436 PVYSHSTYEL
+436 PVYTHSTYDL
-446 SDSIPWSKLSDK
+446 SDSIKWEQISDK

-470 AKSENVESVAF
+470 PKSENVQSVAF
-481 INDSVNVVDFALAE
+481 VNDSVNVIDFALAQ
-495 RISKKFF
+495 RISQKFF
-502 QCSSL
+502 QCSSMVNIENL
-507 VDISNTNP
+507 KP
-515 TTKSAKELIGKVV
+515 TKKSAKDFIGKEV

-534 LTIDELKENGKD
+534 LTIDEMKENGKD
-546 GGFRGNGRVEWNP
+546 GGFRGNGRVEWSP
-559 LGSTMMIKVEFDSLF
+559 LGLSLMVKVEFDSLF
-574 INTDNIV
+574 INTDDIV

-599 DQVDKLFSDWGIDN
+599 EQVDKLFSDWGIDN
-613 LIGDTGIPYASMLQ
+613 LIGDTGIPYAKMLQ
-627 KEVSNRGRDI
+627 KEASNRGRDI

-652 AKDFLTSGTL
+652 AKDFLTEGKL

-685 NMTFAPSWA
+685 NVTFAPSWA
-694 SMDLMGTFTLPE
+694 SMDLIGTFTLPE

-763 ADDGEAP
+763 ADEGQAP
-770 DDGCYINWQADSL
+770 ADGCYINWQADSL

-797 KKVVAGSATE
+797 KKVANGTATE
-807 ERPVINIRTDIK
+807 ERPVLNIQTDIK
-819 DWNDWTAGASMEDF
+819 DWNNWTASAAMDDF

-844 PGTIVYDH
+844 PGAIVYDH
-852 SSTVNDKNMGSF
+852 STTVNDNNMGSF
-864 PAGYDKLKSDI
+864 PAGYDKSKADI
-875 KTNDKEWMGLYVSE
+875 RTNDNEWMGLYISKVG
-889 VKVKFPKAMQ
+889 VKFPKAME
-899 VGKEDDDGD
+899 VGKEDGDGD

-914 AKNMF
+914 AKDMF
-919 FDRSGVSLTF
+919 FDKSGVSLKF

-986 NQKRFKKT
+986 NQKRFKK
-994 DANGYAYIF
+994 DNDNGYAYIF

-1011 NFDFLLAVANLEQK
+1011 NFDFILAEANLEQK

-1034 DQADGSTNTRLEFSM
+1034 DQADGSTKTRLEFSM

-1057 ADEIQSKLDV
+1057 ADEIQGKLDE
-1067 VNNKVDKAKEQSSFV
+1067 VNNKVEAAKNRSSFV
-1082 KKALDGLPLK
+1082 KNALDGLPLK
-1092 LSVPGIHFTKM
+1092 LSIPGIHFTKM

-1146 NLGSEEHPIYF
+1146 NLGSEDKPIYF

-1170 IGPFNFSLTR
+1170 IGPFCFGITR
-1180 YDLGFSGGAMTL
+1180 YDLGYSGGAMTL
-1192 DLEGKIALLE
+1192 DLEGKIGLLE

-1228 KYKDC
+1228 EYKDC

-1487 KDENKNENKDN
+1487 KDENKSEQKDN

-1601 AERAREEAMRE
+1601 AERAREEAIRE

-1835 FNPSTS
+1835 FNPSTK

-1902 PQTYNVKDGYY
+1902 PQTYNVDDGDY

-1941 LQSFVAVAYPSKYNE
+1941 LQSLVAVAYPSKYNE

-1994 KLKKDGKVIEEHD
+1994 KLKKDGKVIEEQLMNAYTD
-2007 VYAGWENRVSAS
+2007 NRAYAS

-2027 NTYNLVLDYEK
+2027 NSYNLVLDYEK
-2038 TKVTKEKVVAEK
+2038 TKTTVDKVLEEK
-2050 TIQFGEKYYSKYTN
+2050 TISFSEGNYSKFTN
-2064 GCRPNG
+2064 GASPNG
-2070 IKPRTIGG
+2070 LPPKTIGAHQ
-2078 YGVIKI
+2078 VVKI
-2084 ISSRRYLGRVFEDVK
+2084 ISSRRYLVPQTKAEIK
-2099 NFKDDVLHDKIIKDL
+2099 ENPLKDILDRDRR
-2114 QFGPAFHGPHMDPN
+2114 FGPSFHGPYMDAN
-2128 ENVDLYADTMS
+2128 ENVDLYADAMS
-2139 PQTRKTRVTKSSGIT
+2139 PQTRKTRVTKSSAIT
-2154 KASSGTTSTSGKS
+2154 KASSGTTSTSGNTS
-2167 SSSGPPQRKP
+2167 SSETTPTRRQP
-2177 TTQASSTVNLG
+2177 TTQTSSSVNLG
-2188 TRIVPKDN
+2188 TRVVPKADN
-2196 TSSADGDAKK
+2196 SSSSSSTEEVKK
-2206 EQNESV
+2206 EEQSLTRIPNG
-2212 KLGGKQNEKP
+2212 KLS
-2222 TRQPGGILPGA
+2222 GGI
-2233 IKKPK
+2233 KKT
-2238 DDGSLQSGVTNE
+2238 DDDALQSGVTDV
-2250 QTMTP
+2250 QTMKP
-2255 GSTLLGLLGD
+2255 GSTLLFD
-2265 KADDQEAP
+2265 KADDKAAP
-2273 EGFQWMWEFVFT
+2273 EGMVWMWEFVFT
-2285 CYDNR
+2285 CYDTR
-2290 ETEEPVVAANLM
+2290 YTEERMVTNLM

-2328 IGTKVARLMSDGP
+2328 IGTKVGMIQYDGS

-2355 SLMERQKKYP
+2355 SKSERQKKYP

-2437 IHSNSIYPSG
+2437 IRSNSIYPSG
-2447 GYGSKYPLPLIDND
+2447 GYGSNYPLPLIDND

-2470 CHATIPEY
+2470 SHATIPEY

-2510 VVLDKGGTTFNT
+2510 VVLDKGGTTFKT

-2548 ETTQIIKIPYYQMTL
+2548 ETTQMIKIPYYQMTL
-2563 LWCGIIDNSES
+2563 LWCGIIENAES
-2574 GRKVSLNSI
+2574 GHKVSLNSI
-2583 MKGAGKRATPRQSKS
+2583 MKGAGKRATPRQSMN

-2624 KNLKKMIVE
+2624 KNLKKMIVR

-2648 VLHNSSQR
+2648 VLHNSSKR
-2656 DITIYEP
+2656 DITISEP

>member
-1 MNRLRLHIL
+1 MNRLRFHIL

-35 PTLPPQAMLYVSN
+35 PTLPPQAMLYVAN

-77 PNSGLYIKI
+77 PNSGLYVKI
-86 PALYQP
+86 PAQYQP
-92 EKPLTVVAGGT
+92 DKPITVPSGGT

-108 VELKTLFNH
+108 VEMKNLFNH
-117 VPNDKIA
+117 VPNDRIA
-124 TTPGLFSDYQGGAFG
+124 TTPGLFSDYEGGAFG

-147 MKLVAYRW
+147 MRLVAYRW
-155 EPGRDNPIMV
+155 EPGRDTPVMV

-173 IFNIC
+173 IFTIC
-178 YKAQSP
+178 YKAQAP
-184 EFLMPMPAVGGDAS
+184 EFLMPMPGIGSSSDAS
-198 VCTMDKKNALFT
+198 VCTMDKQNALFT

-216 ACNPGVARFTYRFKV
+216 TCNPGAARFTYKFKV
-231 VQLINGQ
+231 VQLVGGQ
-238 TPDEAIEYNPTVY
+238 TPDEAIEYNPAVY
-251 EKSGLLSPMCILP
+251 EKSGLMSPMLILP
-264 QERIRSMIDGH
+264 QERIRSMIDDM

-280 VTAEQSGLGNTY
+280 VTAEQSGLGSTY

-298 ENDGNS
+298 ENDGKS
-304 DLKLFRFEPDAT
+304 DLRLFRFEPDAT
-316 TVTPDSPDTPDTP
+316 TVVTPPTPDKE
-329 SDKKKKDNDDD
+329 DKKEDKKNEEEDDD
-340 DDDDDDDDFDMNF
+340 EFDFGF
-353 GDGKSETTDSLY
+353 GSGKEEVTDSVY
-365 NFRNPQITVPNF
+365 NFRNPQIIRPSFPGNA
-377 SEYEG
+377 G
-382 ARKRFIGDDIGVEW
+382 ARKSFTGDDIGVEW
-396 RKAWFVGGTG
+396 KKAWFVGGVG

-420 FKGNP
+420 FRGEP
-425 EMERDDIFASD
+425 EMDRADIFASE
-436 PVYSHSTYEL
+436 PVYTHSTYDL
-446 SDSIPWSKLSDK
+446 SDSIKWEQISDK

-470 AKSENVESVAF
+470 PKSENVQSVAF
-481 INDSVNVVDFALAE
+481 VNDSVNVIDFALAQ
-495 RISKKFF
+495 RISQKFF
-502 QCSSL
+502 QCSSMVNIENL
-507 VDISNTNP
+507 KP
-515 TTKSAKELIGKVV
+515 TKKSAKDFIGKVV

-534 LTIDELKENGKD
+534 LTIDEMKENGKD
-546 GGFRGNGRVEWNP
+546 GGFRGNGRVEWSP
-559 LGSTMMIKVEFDSLF
+559 LGLSLMVKVEFDSLF
-574 INTDNIV
+574 INTDDIV

-599 DQVDKLFSDWGIDN
+599 EQVDKLFSDWGIDN
-613 LIGDTGIPYASMLQ
+613 LIGDTGIPYAKMLQ
-627 KEVSNRGRDI
+627 KEASNRGRDI

-652 AKDFLTSGTL
+652 AKDFLTEGRL

-685 NMTFAPSWA
+685 NVTFAPSWA
-694 SMDLMGTFTLPE
+694 SMDLIGTFTLPE

-763 ADDGEAP
+763 ADEGQAP
-770 DDGCYINWQADSL
+770 ADGCYINWQADSL

-797 KKVVAGSATE
+797 KKVANGTATE
-807 ERPVINIRTDIK
+807 ERPVLNIQTDVK
-819 DWNDWTAGASMEDF
+819 DWNNWTASAAMDDF

-844 PGTIVYDH
+844 PGAIVYDH
-852 SSTVNDKNMGSF
+852 STTVNDNNMGSF
-864 PAGYDKLKSDI
+864 PAGYDKSKADI
-875 KTNDKEWMGLYVSE
+875 RTNDKEWMGLYISKVG
-889 VKVKFPKAMQ
+889 VKFPKAME
-899 VGKEDDDGD
+899 VGKEDGDGD

-914 AKNMF
+914 AKDMF
-919 FDRSGVSLTF
+919 FDKSGVSLKF

-986 NQKRFKKT
+986 NQKRFKK
-994 DANGYAYIF
+994 DNDNGYAYIF

-1011 NFDFLLAVANLEQK
+1011 NFDFILAEANLEQK

-1034 DQADGSTNTRLEFSM
+1034 DQADGSTKTRLEFSM

-1057 ADEIQSKLDV
+1057 ADEIQGKLDE
-1067 VNNKVDKAKEQSSFV
+1067 VNDKVEAAKNRSSFV

-1092 LSVPGIHFTKM
+1092 LSIPGIHFTKM

-1132 RRSAWKTLCEEKER
+1132 RRSAWKTLCKEKER
-1146 NLGSEEHPIYF
+1146 NLGSEDKPIYF

-1170 IGPFNFSLTR
+1170 IGPFCFGITR

-1192 DLEGKIALLE
+1192 DLEGKIGLLE

-1228 KYKDC
+1228 EYKDC

-1344 KGVIGVTAGLGIA
+1344 KG
-1357 ASGGDN
+1357 

-1601 AERAREEAMRE
+1601 AERAREEAIRE

-1835 FNPSTS
+1835 FNPSTK

-1894 LRAGKWQD
+1894 LRAGTWHD
-1902 PQTYNVKDGYY
+1902 PETYNVKKGKY
-1913 ENVPWEQ
+1913 EEVPWEQ

-1994 KLKKDGKVIEEHD
+1994 KLKKDGKVIEEQE
-2007 VYAGWENRVSAS
+2007 VYAGWENRASAS
-2019 FNTKVLPG
+2019 FKTKVLPG

-2038 TKVTKEKVVAEK
+2038 TKVTKETVVAEK
-2050 TIQFGEKYYSKYTN
+2050 TIRFREKYYSNYTN
-2064 GCRPNG
+2064 GSCPG
-2070 IKPRTIGG
+2070 LTPKTIGG
-2078 YGVIKI
+2078 YKVIKI
-2084 ISSRRYLGRVFEDVK
+2084 ISSRRYSGPAMNDNIGK
-2099 NFKDDVLHDKIIKDL
+2099 NFNEGFLNDKIKKDL
-2114 QFGPAFHGPHMDPN
+2114 RFGRFGPAFHGPYMDAN
-2128 ENVDLYADTMS
+2128 ENIDLYADAMS
-2139 PQTRKTRVTKSSGIT
+2139 PQTRKTRVTKSSAIT
-2154 KASSGTTSTSGKS
+2154 KASSGTTSTSGNTSSSETTPTRRQPTTQTSSSTKLGTRVVPKADNS
-2167 SSSGPPQRKP
+2167 SSS
-2177 TTQASSTVNLG
+2177 SSTEEVKKEEQSL
-2188 TRIVPKDN
+2188 TRIPN
-2196 TSSADGDAKK
+2196 G
-2206 EQNESV
+2206 
-2212 KLGGKQNEKP
+2212 KLS
-2222 TRQPGGILPGA
+2222 GGI
-2233 IKKPK
+2233 KKT
-2238 DDGSLQSGVTNE
+2238 DDDALQSGVTNE
-2250 QTMTP
+2250 QTMKP
-2255 GSTLLGLLGD
+2255 VLSLFGN
-2265 KADDQEAP
+2265 AYDQEAP
-2273 EGFQWMWEFVFT
+2273 EGEEWYWEFVFT

-2290 ETEEPVVAANLM
+2290 ETEEPVVAANIM
-2302 DLNVTTIDGDWTTG
+2302 DLNVTTVDGDWTTG

-2328 IGTKVARLMSDGP
+2328 IGTKVARLMSNGP
-2341 DLSNIPDVEIGYKT
+2341 DISKISDVEIGYKA
-2355 SLMERQKKYP
+2355 SDSERQKKYP

-2371 AYYDPFY
+2371 AYYDPFC

-2470 CHATIPEY
+2470 CHATIPTY
-2478 NPKNPAGDILKN
+2478 QPKNPAGDILKN

-2510 VVLDKGGTTFNT
+2510 VVLDKGGTTFKT

-2536 GTDIIVSREGLN
+2536 GTDIVVSREGLN
-2548 ETTQIIKIPYYQMTL
+2548 ETTQMIKIPYYQMTL
-2563 LWCGIIDNSES
+2563 LWCGIIENAES
-2574 GRKVSLNSI
+2574 GHKVSLNSI
-2583 MKGAGKRATPRQSKS
+2583 MKGAGKRATPRQSMK

-2610 KGYPEAT
+2610 KGYPEAS

-2648 VLHNSSQR
+2648 VSYSNSQR

>member
-1 MNRLRLHIL
+1 MNRLRFHIL

-35 PTLPPQAMLYVSN
+35 PTLPPQAMLYVAN

-77 PNSGLYIKI
+77 PNSGLYVKI
-86 PALYQP
+86 PAQYQP
-92 EKPLTVVAGGT
+92 DKPITVPSGGT

-108 VELKTLFNH
+108 VEMKNLFNH
-117 VPNDKIA
+117 VPNDRIA
-124 TTPGLFSDYQGGAFG
+124 TTPGLFSDYEGGAFG

-147 MKLVAYRW
+147 MRLVAYRW
-155 EPGRDNPIMV
+155 EPGRDTPVMV

-173 IFNIC
+173 IFTIC
-178 YKAQSP
+178 YKAQAP
-184 EFLMPMPAVGGDAS
+184 EFLMPMPGIGNNADAS
-198 VCTMDKKNALFT
+198 VCTMDKQNALFT

-216 ACNPGVARFTYRFKV
+216 TCNPGAARFTYKFKV
-231 VQLINGQ
+231 VQLVGGQ
-238 TPDEAIEYNPTVY
+238 TPDEAIEYNPAVY
-251 EKSGLLSPMCILP
+251 EKSGLMSPMLILP
-264 QERIRSMIDGH
+264 QERIRSMIDDM

-280 VTAEQSGLGNTY
+280 VTAEQSGLGSTY

-304 DLKLFRFEPDAT
+304 DLRLFRFEPDAT
-316 TVTPDSPDTPDTP
+316 TVVTPPTPDNKDKE
-329 SDKKKKDNDDD
+329 DKKDEEDEEEDDD
-340 DDDDDDDDFDMNF
+340 EFDFGF
-353 GDGKSETTDSLY
+353 GSGKEEVTDSVY
-365 NFRNPQITVPNF
+365 NFRNPQIIRPSFPGNA
-377 SEYEG
+377 G
-382 ARKRFIGDDIGVEW
+382 ARKSFTGDDIGVEW
-396 RKAWFVGGTG
+396 KKAWFVGGVG

-420 FKGNP
+420 FRGEP
-425 EMERDDIFASD
+425 EMDRADIFASE
-436 PVYSHSTYEL
+436 PVYTHSTYDL
-446 SDSIPWSKLSDK
+446 SDSIKWEKISDK

-470 AKSENVESVAF
+470 PKSENVQSVAF
-481 INDSVNVVDFALAE
+481 VNDSVNVIDFALAQ
-495 RISKKFF
+495 RISQKFF
-502 QCSSL
+502 QCSSMVNIENL
-507 VDISNTNP
+507 KP
-515 TTKSAKELIGKVV
+515 TKKSAKDFIGKVV

-534 LTIDELKENGKD
+534 LTIDEMKENGKD
-546 GGFRGNGRVEWNP
+546 GGFRGNGRVEWSP
-559 LGSTMMIKVEFDSLF
+559 LGLSLMVKVEFDSLF
-574 INTDNIV
+574 INTDDIV

-599 DQVDKLFSDWGIDN
+599 EQVDKLFSDWGIDN
-613 LIGDTGIPYASMLQ
+613 LIGDTGIPYAKMLQ
-627 KEVSNRGRDI
+627 KEASNRGRDI

-652 AKDFLTSGTL
+652 AKDFLTEGKL

-685 NMTFAPSWA
+685 NVTFAPSWA
-694 SMDLMGTFTLPE
+694 SMDLIGTFTLPE

-763 ADDGEAP
+763 ADEGQAP
-770 DDGCYINWQADSL
+770 ADGCYINWQADSL

-797 KKVVAGSATE
+797 KKVANGTATE
-807 ERPVINIRTDIK
+807 ERPVLNIQTDIK
-819 DWNDWTAGASMEDF
+819 DWNNWTASAAMDDF

-844 PGTIVYDH
+844 PGAIVYDH
-852 SSTVNDKNMGSF
+852 STTVNDNNMGSF
-864 PAGYDKLKSDI
+864 PAGYDKSKADI
-875 KTNDKEWMGLYVSE
+875 RTNDKEWMGLYISKVG
-889 VKVKFPKAMQ
+889 VKFPKAME
-899 VGKEDDDGD
+899 VGKEDGDGD

-914 AKNMF
+914 AKDMF
-919 FDRSGVSLTF
+919 FDKSGVSLKF

-986 NQKRFKKT
+986 NQKRFKK
-994 DANGYAYIF
+994 DNDNGYAYIF

-1011 NFDFLLAVANLEQK
+1011 NFDFILAEANLEQK

-1034 DQADGSTNTRLEFSM
+1034 DQADGSTKTRLEFSM

-1057 ADEIQSKLDV
+1057 ADEIQGKLDE
-1067 VNNKVDKAKEQSSFV
+1067 VNNKVEAAKNRSSFV
-1082 KKALDGLPLK
+1082 KNALDGLPLK
-1092 LSVPGIHFTKM
+1092 LSIPGIHFTKM

-1146 NLGSEEHPIYF
+1146 NLGSEDKPIYF

-1170 IGPFNFSLTR
+1170 IGPFCFGITR
-1180 YDLGFSGGAMTL
+1180 YDLGYSGGAMTL
-1192 DLEGKIALLE
+1192 DLEGKIGLLE

-1228 KYKDC
+1228 EYKDC

-1414 LRLNVTVDATA
+1414 LRLNVTVDAKA

-1487 KDENKNENKDN
+1487 KDENKSEQKDN

-1511 GLTWRDKGVNFD
+1511 GLTWRENGVNYD

-1601 AERAREEAMRE
+1601 AERAREEALRE

-1835 FNPSTS
+1835 FNPSTK

-1894 LRAGKWQD
+1894 LRAGNWHD
-1902 PQTYNVKDGYY
+1902 PETYNVKKGKY
-1913 ENVPWEQ
+1913 EEVPWEQ

-1941 LQSFVAVAYPSKYNE
+1941 LQSLVAVAYPSKYNE

-1994 KLKKDGKVIEEHD
+1994 KLKKDGKVIEEQEM
-2007 VYAGWENRVSAS
+2007 YAGWENRASAS
-2019 FNTKVLPG
+2019 FKTKVLPG

-2038 TKVTKEKVVAEK
+2038 TKVNKEKVLTEK
-2050 TIQFGEKYYSKYTN
+2050 TISFREKYYSKYTN
-2064 GCRPNG
+2064 GGSPNG
-2070 IKPRTIGG
+2070 MAPKSIGG
-2078 YGVIKI
+2078 HQVIKI
-2084 ISSRRYLGRVFEDVK
+2084 ISSRRYLAPALKDIGTLNMNNTVVK
-2099 NFKDDVLHDKIIKDL
+2099 DKISKDL
-2114 QFGPAFHGPHMDPN
+2114 RFGPSFHGPAMDPN
-2128 ENVDLYADTMS
+2128 ENAAFYADAMS

-2154 KASSGTTSTSGKS
+2154 KASSGTTSSSGNT
-2167 SSSGPPQRKP
+2167 SSSGTPPTRRQP
-2177 TTQASSTVNLG
+2177 TTQTSPSTKLG
-2188 TRIVPKDN
+2188 T
-2196 TSSADGDAKK
+2196 
-2206 EQNESV
+2206 
-2212 KLGGKQNEKP
+2212 P
-2222 TRQPGGILPGA
+2222 TRRPGGTLSGG
-2233 IKKPK
+2233 IKKT
-2238 DDGSLQSGVTNE
+2238 DDDALQSGVTDE
-2250 QTMTP
+2250 KTMSP
-2255 GSTLLGLLGD
+2255 GIILPD
-2265 KADDQEAP
+2265 KTDDQAP
-2273 EGFQWMWEFVFT
+2273 EGKEWMWEYVFT
-2285 CYDNR
+2285 CFDNR

-2302 DLNVTTIDGDWTTG
+2302 DLNVNTVDGNWTTG

-2328 IGTKVARLMSDGP
+2328 IGTSVATLKNDGA
-2341 DLSNIPDVEIGYKT
+2341 DISNISDVEIGYKT

-2365 NTNTLL
+2365 NTNTLF
-2371 AYYDPFY
+2371 AYYDPFC

-2423 EGDVN
+2423 GGDVS
-2428 YNIVNDWEK
+2428 YNIVNDLEK
-2437 IHSNSIYPSG
+2437 IRRNSVYPSG
-2447 GYGSKYPLPLIDND
+2447 GYGSNYPLPLIDND

-2470 CHATIPEY
+2470 SHATIPEY
-2478 NPKNPAGDILKN
+2478 NPKNPAGDILTN

-2548 ETTQIIKIPYYQMTL
+2548 ETTQMIKIPYYQMTL
-2563 LWCGIIDNSES
+2563 LWCGIIDNSDS

-2610 KGYPEAT
+2610 NGYPEAT

-2624 KNLKKMIVE
+2624 KNLKKMIVR

-2656 DITIYEP
+2656 DITINEP

>member
-1 MNRLRLHIL
+1 MNRLRFHIL

-35 PTLPPQAMLYVSN
+35 PTLPPQAMLYVAN

-77 PNSGLYIKI
+77 PNSGLYVKI
-86 PALYQP
+86 PAQYQP
-92 EKPLTVVAGGT
+92 DKPITVPSGGT

-108 VELKTLFNH
+108 VEMKNLFNH
-117 VPNDKIA
+117 VPNDRIA
-124 TTPGLFSDYQGGAFG
+124 TTPGLFSDYEGGAFG

-147 MKLVAYRW
+147 MRLVAYRW
-155 EPGRDNPIMV
+155 EPGRDTPVMV

-173 IFNIC
+173 IFTIC
-178 YKAQSP
+178 YKAQAP
-184 EFLMPMPAVGGDAS
+184 EFLMPMPGIGSSSDAS
-198 VCTMDKKNALFT
+198 VCTMDKQNALFT

-216 ACNPGVARFTYRFKV
+216 TCNPGAARFTYKFKV
-231 VQLINGQ
+231 VQLVSGQ
-238 TPDEAIEYNPTVY
+238 TPDEAIEYNPAVY
-251 EKSGLLSPMCILP
+251 EKSGLMSPMMILP
-264 QERIRSMIDGH
+264 QERIRSMIDDM

-280 VTAEQSGLGNTY
+280 VTAEQSGLGSNY

-304 DLKLFRFEPDAT
+304 DLRLFRFEPDAT
-316 TVTPDSPDTPDTP
+316 TVVTPPTPDNKDKE
-329 SDKKKKDNDDD
+329 DKKDEEEDDD
-340 DDDDDDDDFDMNF
+340 EFDFGF
-353 GDGKSETTDSLY
+353 GSGKEEVTDSVY
-365 NFRNPQITVPNF
+365 NFRNPQIIRPSFPGNA
-377 SEYEG
+377 G
-382 ARKRFIGDDIGVEW
+382 ARKSFTGDDIGVEW
-396 RKAWFVGGTG
+396 KKAWFVGGVG

-420 FKGNP
+420 FRGEP
-425 EMERDDIFASD
+425 EMDRADIFASE
-436 PVYSHSTYEL
+436 PVYTHSTYDL
-446 SDSIPWSKLSDK
+446 SDSIKWEQISDK

-470 AKSENVESVAF
+470 PKSENVQSVAF
-481 INDSVNVVDFALAE
+481 VNDSVNVIDFALAQ
-495 RISKKFF
+495 RISQKFF
-502 QCSSL
+502 QCSSMVNIENL
-507 VDISNTNP
+507 KP
-515 TTKSAKELIGKVV
+515 TKKSAKDFIGKEV

-534 LTIDELKENGKD
+534 LTIDEMKENGKD
-546 GGFRGNGRVEWNP
+546 GGFRGNGRVEWSP
-559 LGSTMMIKVEFDSLF
+559 LGLSLMVKVEFDSLF
-574 INTDNIV
+574 INTDDIV

-613 LIGDTGIPYASMLQ
+613 LIGDTGIPYAKMLQ
-627 KEVSNRGRDI
+627 KEASNKGRDI

-652 AKDFLTSGTL
+652 AKDFLTEGRL

-685 NMTFAPSWA
+685 NVTFAPSWA
-694 SMDLMGTFTLPE
+694 SMDLIGTFTLPE

-741 IDVKEPSSGFQ
+741 MDVKEPSSGFQ

-763 ADDGEAP
+763 ADEGQAP
-770 DDGCYINWQADSL
+770 ADGCYINWQADSL

-797 KKVVAGSATE
+797 KKVANGTATD
-807 ERPVINIRTDIK
+807 ERPVLNIQTDIK
-819 DWNDWTAGASMEDF
+819 DWNNWTASAAMDDF

-844 PGTIVYDH
+844 PGAIVYDH
-852 SSTVNDKNMGSF
+852 SSTVNDNNMGSF
-864 PAGYDKLKSDI
+864 PAGYDKSKADI
-875 KTNDKEWMGLYVSE
+875 RTNDKEWMGLYISKVG
-889 VKVKFPKAMQ
+889 VKFPKAME
-899 VGKEDDDGD
+899 VGKEDGDGD

-914 AKNMF
+914 AKDMF
-919 FDRSGVSLTF
+919 FDKSGVSLKF

-963 AYFDGNMKL
+963 AYFDGTMKL

-986 NQKRFKKT
+986 NQKRFKKEN
-994 DANGYAYIF
+994 DNGYAYIF

-1011 NFDFLLAVANLEQK
+1011 NFDFILAEANLEQK

-1034 DQADGSTNTRLEFSM
+1034 DQADGSTKTRLEFSM

-1057 ADEIQSKLDV
+1057 ADEIQGKLDE
-1067 VNNKVDKAKEQSSFV
+1067 VNNKIDKAKERSSFV
-1082 KKALDGLPLK
+1082 KNALDGLPLK
-1092 LSVPGIHFTKM
+1092 LSIPGIHFTKM

-1146 NLGSEEHPIYF
+1146 NLGSEDKPIYF

-1170 IGPFNFSLTR
+1170 IGPFCFGITR
-1180 YDLGFSGGAMTL
+1180 YDLGYSGGAMTL
-1192 DLEGKIALLE
+1192 DLEGKIGLLE

-1228 KYKDC
+1228 EYKDC

-1436 TKYTEQLADS
+1436 MKYTEQLADS

-1835 FNPSTS
+1835 FNPSTK

-1882 FYKLEITGLAKE
+1882 FYKLEITGFAKE
-1894 LRAGKWQD
+1894 LRAGTWHD
-1902 PQTYNVKDGYY
+1902 PETYDVKKGKY
-1913 ENVPWEQ
+1913 EPTPWEQ

-1931 DGMNIQDGGD
+1931 DGMNLQDGGD
-1941 LQSFVAVAYPSKYNE
+1941 LQSLVAVAYPSKYNE
-1956 LKSAEPVIAYATD
+1956 LKSSDPVIAYATD

-1983 NRLYSDGKLKW
+1983 NRLYSDGSLTW
-1994 KLKKDGKVIEEHD
+1994 KLKKDGKVIEEQN
-2007 VYAGWENRVSAS
+2007 VYDRWENRLSAS
-2019 FNTKVLPG
+2019 FNTKVMPG

-2038 TKVTKEKVVAEK
+2038 TKVTKEWVETEK
-2050 TIQFGEKYYSKYTN
+2050 TIRFREVDYSKNTN
-2064 GCRPNG
+2064 GCSPG
-2070 IKPRTIGG
+2070 MALKTIGG
-2078 YGVIKI
+2078 HKVIKI
-2084 ISSRRYLGRVFEDVK
+2084 ISSRRYLGHISGYNRLQNIKENPPINIMD
-2099 NFKDDVLHDKIIKDL
+2099 KDRR
-2114 QFGPAFHGPHMDPN
+2114 FGTSFHGPYMDAN
-2128 ENVDLYADTMS
+2128 ENVDLYVEAMS
-2139 PQTRKTRVTKSSGIT
+2139 PQTRKTRVTKSSAIT
-2154 KASSGTTSTSGKS
+2154 KASSGTTSTSGNTTS
-2167 SSSGPPQRKP
+2167 SETTPTRRQP
-2177 TTQASSTVNLG
+2177 TTQTSPSTKLG
-2188 TRIVPKDN
+2188 TRIVPKSDD
-2196 TSSADGDAKK
+2196 TSSSSSTEEVKK
-2206 EQNESV
+2206 EELSM
-2212 KLGGKQNEKP
+2212 
-2222 TRQPGGILPGA
+2222 TRIPNGTLSGGI
-2233 IKKPK
+2233 KKT
-2238 DDGSLQSGVTNE
+2238 DDDALQSGVTDE
-2250 QTMTP
+2250 KTMSP
-2255 GSTLLGLLGD
+2255 GIILPD
-2265 KADDQEAP
+2265 KTDDQEAP
-2273 EGFQWMWEFVFT
+2273 EGMEWMWEFVFT

-2290 ETEEPVVAANLM
+2290 ETEETVVAANIV

-2316 YNGRPL
+2316 NNGRPL

-2328 IGTKVARLMSDGP
+2328 IGTKVGMIQYDGS

-2437 IHSNSIYPSG
+2437 IRRNSIYPSG
-2447 GYGSKYPLPLIDND
+2447 GYGSEYPLPLIDND

-2470 CHATIPEY
+2470 CHATIPTY
-2478 NPKNPAGDILKN
+2478 QPKNPAGDILKN

-2536 GTDIIVSREGLN
+2536 GTDIVVSREGLN
-2548 ETTQIIKIPYYQMTL
+2548 ETTQMIKIPYYQMTL
-2563 LWCGIIDNSES
+2563 LWCGIIDNSDS

-2610 KGYPEAT
+2610 NGYPEAS

-2624 KNLKKMIVE
+2624 KNLKKMIVR

-2648 VLHNSSQR
+2648 VLHNSSKR
-2656 DITIYEP
+2656 DITISEP

>member
-1 MNRLRLHIL
+1 MNRLRFHIL

-35 PTLPPQAMLYVSN
+35 PTLPPQAMLYVAN

-77 PNSGLYIKI
+77 PNSGLYVKI
-86 PALYQP
+86 PAQYQP
-92 EKPLTVVAGGT
+92 DKPITVPSGGT

-108 VELKTLFNH
+108 VEMKNLFNH
-117 VPNDKIA
+117 VPNDRIA
-124 TTPGLFSDYQGGAFG
+124 TTPGLFSDYEGGAFG

-147 MKLVAYRW
+147 MRLVAYRW
-155 EPGRDNPIMV
+155 EPGRDTPVMV

-173 IFNIC
+173 IFTIC
-178 YKAQSP
+178 YKAQAP
-184 EFLMPMPAVGGDAS
+184 EFLMPMPGIGNNADAS
-198 VCTMDKKNALFT
+198 VCTMDKQNALFT

-216 ACNPGVARFTYRFKV
+216 TCNPGAARFTYKFKV
-231 VQLINGQ
+231 VQLVGGQ
-238 TPDEAIEYNPTVY
+238 TPDEAIEYNPAVY
-251 EKSGLLSPMCILP
+251 EKSGLMSPMLILP
-264 QERIRSMIDGH
+264 QERIRSMIDDM

-280 VTAEQSGLGNTY
+280 VTAEQSGLGSTY

-298 ENDGNS
+298 ENDGKS
-304 DLKLFRFEPDAT
+304 DLRLFRFEPDAT
-316 TVTPDSPDTPDTP
+316 TVVTPPTPENKDNKDKE
-329 SDKKKKDNDDD
+329 DKKDEEEDDEF
-340 DDDDDDDDFDMNF
+340 DFGF
-353 GDGKSETTDSLY
+353 GSGKEEVTDSVY
-365 NFRNPQITVPNF
+365 NFRNPQIIRPSFPGNA
-377 SEYEG
+377 G
-382 ARKRFIGDDIGVEW
+382 ARKSFTGDDIGVEW
-396 RKAWFVGGTG
+396 KKAWFVGGVG

-420 FKGNP
+420 FRGEP
-425 EMERDDIFASD
+425 EMDRADIFASE
-436 PVYSHSTYEL
+436 PVYTHSTYDL
-446 SDSIPWSKLSDK
+446 SDSIKWEQISDK

-470 AKSENVESVAF
+470 PKSENVQSVAF
-481 INDSVNVVDFALAE
+481 VNDSVNVIDFALAQ
-495 RISKKFF
+495 RISQKFF
-502 QCSSL
+502 QCSSMVNIENL
-507 VDISNTNP
+507 KP
-515 TTKSAKELIGKVV
+515 TKKSAKDFIGKVV

-534 LTIDELKENGKD
+534 LTIDEMKENGKD
-546 GGFRGNGRVEWNP
+546 GGFRGNGRVEWSP
-559 LGSTMMIKVEFDSLF
+559 LGLSLMVKVEFDSLF
-574 INTDNIV
+574 INTDDIV

-599 DQVDKLFSDWGIDN
+599 EQVDKLFSDWGIDN
-613 LIGDTGIPYASMLQ
+613 LIGDTGIPYAKMLQ
-627 KEVSNRGRDI
+627 KEASNKGRDI

-652 AKDFLTSGTL
+652 AKDFLTEGKL

-685 NMTFAPSWA
+685 NVTFAPSWA
-694 SMDLMGTFTLPE
+694 SMDLIGTFTLPE

-763 ADDGEAP
+763 ADEGQAP
-770 DDGCYINWQADSL
+770 ADGCYINWQADSL

-797 KKVVAGSATE
+797 KKVANGTATD
-807 ERPVINIRTDIK
+807 ERPVLNIQTDIK
-819 DWNDWTAGASMEDF
+819 DWNNWTASAAMDDF

-844 PGTIVYDH
+844 PGAIVYDH
-852 SSTVNDKNMGSF
+852 STTVNDNNMGSF
-864 PAGYDKLKSDI
+864 PAGYDKSKADI
-875 KTNDKEWMGLYVSE
+875 RTNDKEWMGLYISKVG
-889 VKVKFPKAMQ
+889 VKFPKAME
-899 VGKEDDDGD
+899 VGKEDGDGD

-914 AKNMF
+914 AKDMF
-919 FDRSGVSLTF
+919 FDKSGVSLKF

-986 NQKRFKKT
+986 NQKRFKK
-994 DANGYAYIF
+994 DNDNGYAYIF

-1011 NFDFLLAVANLEQK
+1011 NFDFILAEANLEQK

-1034 DQADGSTNTRLEFSM
+1034 DQADGSTKTRLEFSM

-1057 ADEIQSKLDV
+1057 ADEIQGKLDE
-1067 VNNKVDKAKEQSSFV
+1067 VNDKIDKAKERSSFV
-1082 KKALDGLPLK
+1082 KNALDGLPLK
-1092 LSVPGIHFTKM
+1092 LSIPGIHFTKM

-1146 NLGSEEHPIYF
+1146 NLGSEDKPIYF

-1170 IGPFNFSLTR
+1170 IGPFCFGITR
-1180 YDLGFSGGAMTL
+1180 YDLGYSGGAMTL
-1192 DLEGKIALLE
+1192 DLEGKIGLLE

-1228 KYKDC
+1228 EYKDC

-1487 KDENKNENKDN
+1487 KDENKSEQKDN

-1601 AERAREEAMRE
+1601 AERAREEALRE

-1835 FNPSTS
+1835 FNPSTK
-1841 QVKLYEYS
+1841 QIKLYEYS

-1902 PQTYNVKDGYY
+1902 PQTYNVDDGDY

-1994 KLKKDGKVIEEHD
+1994 KLKKDGKVIEEQE
-2007 VYAGWENRVSAS
+2007 VYAGWENRASAS
-2019 FNTKVLPG
+2019 FKTKVLPG

-2038 TKVTKEKVVAEK
+2038 TKVTKETVVAEK
-2050 TIQFGEKYYSKYTN
+2050 TIHFQEKGYSNYTDVCCP
-2064 GCRPNG
+2064 GFTP
-2070 IKPRTIGG
+2070 KTIGG
-2078 YGVIKI
+2078 YKVIKI
-2084 ISSRRYLGRVFEDVK
+2084 ISSRRYLGPDYK
-2099 NFKDDVLHDKIIKDL
+2099 IGKTGNTGGLNMNNGVLKDKIDKDL
-2114 QFGPAFHGPHMDPN
+2114 RFGPAFHGPYMDAN
-2128 ENVDLYADTMS
+2128 ENVDLYADAMS
-2139 PQTRKTRVTKSSGIT
+2139 PQTRKTRVTKLSAIT
-2154 KASSGTTSTSGKS
+2154 KASSGTTSTSGNTS
-2167 SSSGPPQRKP
+2167 SSETTPTRRQP
-2177 TTQASSTVNLG
+2177 TTQTSSSVNLG
-2188 TRIVPKDN
+2188 TRVMPKSDD
-2196 TSSADGDAKK
+2196 SSSSSSTEEEVKK
-2206 EQNESV
+2206 EEQS
-2212 KLGGKQNEKP
+2212 L
-2222 TRQPGGILPGA
+2222 TRIPNGTLSGGI
-2233 IKKPK
+2233 KKT
-2238 DDGSLQSGVTNE
+2238 DDDALQSGVTNE
-2250 QTMTP
+2250 QTKNP
-2255 GSTLLGLLGD
+2255 RLTLFGN
-2265 KADDQEAP
+2265 AYDQEAP
-2273 EGFQWMWEFVFT
+2273 EGQVWYWEFVFT

-2290 ETEEPVVAANLM
+2290 ETEETVVAANIM
-2302 DLNVTTIDGDWTTG
+2302 DLNVTTVDGDWTTG

-2328 IGTKVARLMSDGP
+2328 IGTKVARLMSNGP
-2341 DLSNIPDVEIGYKT
+2341 DISKISDVEIGYKA
-2355 SLMERQKKYP
+2355 SDSERQKKYP

-2371 AYYDPFY
+2371 AYYDPFC

-2447 GYGSKYPLPLIDND
+2447 GYGSEYPLPLIDND

-2470 CHATIPEY
+2470 CHATIPTY
-2478 NPKNPAGDILKN
+2478 QPKNPAGDILKN

-2536 GTDIIVSREGLN
+2536 GTDIVVSREALN
-2548 ETTQIIKIPYYQMTL
+2548 ETTQMIKIPYYQMTL
-2563 LWCGIIDNSES
+2563 LWCGIIDNSDS

-2610 KGYPEAT
+2610 NGYPEAT

>member
-1 MNRLRLHIL
+1 MNRLRFHIL

-35 PTLPPQAMLYVSN
+35 PTLPPQAMLYVAN

-77 PNSGLYIKI
+77 PNSGLYVKI
-86 PALYQP
+86 PAQYQP
-92 EKPLTVVAGGT
+92 DKPITVPSGGT

-108 VELKTLFNH
+108 VEMKNLFNH
-117 VPNDKIA
+117 VPNDRIA
-124 TTPGLFSDYQGGAFG
+124 TTPGLFSDYEGGAFG

-147 MKLVAYRW
+147 MRLVAYRW
-155 EPGRDNPIMV
+155 EPGRDTPVMV

-173 IFNIC
+173 IFTIC
-178 YKAQSP
+178 YKAQAP
-184 EFLMPMPAVGGDAS
+184 EFLMPMPGIGNNADAS
-198 VCTMDKKNALFT
+198 VCTMDKQNALFT

-216 ACNPGVARFTYRFKV
+216 TCNPGAARFTYKFKV
-231 VQLINGQ
+231 VQLVGGQ
-238 TPDEAIEYNPTVY
+238 TPDEAIEYNPAVY
-251 EKSGLLSPMCILP
+251 EKSGLMSPMLILP
-264 QERIRSMIDGH
+264 QERIRSMIDDM

-280 VTAEQSGLGNTY
+280 VTAEQSGLGSNY

-298 ENDGNS
+298 ENDGKS
-304 DLKLFRFEPDAT
+304 DLRLFRFEPDAT
-316 TVTPDSPDTPDTP
+316 TVVTPPVPDKE
-329 SDKKKKDNDDD
+329 DKKEDKKNEEEEDEF
-340 DDDDDDDDFDMNF
+340 DFGF
-353 GDGKSETTDSLY
+353 GSGKEEVTDSVY
-365 NFRNPQITVPNF
+365 NFRNPQIIRPSFPGNA
-377 SEYEG
+377 G
-382 ARKRFIGDDIGVEW
+382 ARKSFTGDDIGVEW
-396 RKAWFVGGTG
+396 KKAWFVGGVG

-420 FKGNP
+420 FRGEP
-425 EMERDDIFASD
+425 EMDRADIFASE
-436 PVYSHSTYEL
+436 PVYTHSTYDL
-446 SDSIPWSKLSDK
+446 SDSIKWEKISDK

-470 AKSENVESVAF
+470 PKSENVQSVAF
-481 INDSVNVVDFALAE
+481 VNDSVNVIDFALAQ
-495 RISKKFF
+495 RISQKFF
-502 QCSSL
+502 QCSSMVNIENL
-507 VDISNTNP
+507 KP
-515 TTKSAKELIGKVV
+515 TKKSAKDFIGKEV

-534 LTIDELKENGKD
+534 LTIDEMKENGKD
-546 GGFRGNGRVEWNP
+546 GGFRGNGRVEWSP
-559 LGSTMMIKVEFDSLF
+559 LGLSLMVKVEFDSLF
-574 INTDNIV
+574 INTDDIV

-599 DQVDKLFSDWGIDN
+599 EQVDKLFSDWGIDN
-613 LIGDTGIPYASMLQ
+613 LIGDTGIPYAKMLQ
-627 KEVSNRGRDI
+627 KEASNKGRDI

-652 AKDFLTSGTL
+652 AKDFLSEGKL
-662 DNIMMPMKLPKSV
+662 DNIMMPMKLPSSV

-685 NMTFAPSWA
+685 NVTFAPSWA
-694 SMDLMGTFTLPE
+694 SMDLIGTFTLPE

-763 ADDGEAP
+763 ADEGQAP
-770 DDGCYINWQADSL
+770 ADGCYINWQADSL

-797 KKVVAGSATE
+797 KKVANGSVTE
-807 ERPVINIRTDIK
+807 ERPVLNIQTDIK
-819 DWNDWTAGASMEDF
+819 DWNNWTASAAMDDF

-844 PGTIVYDH
+844 PGAIVYDH
-852 SSTVNDKNMGSF
+852 STTVNDNNMGAF
-864 PAGYDKLKSDI
+864 PAGYDKSKADI
-875 KTNDKEWMGLYVSE
+875 RTNDNEWMGLYISKVG
-889 VKVKFPKAMQ
+889 VKFPKAME
-899 VGKEDDDGD
+899 VGKEDGDGD

-914 AKNMF
+914 AKDMF
-919 FDRSGVSLTF
+919 FDRSGVSLKF
-929 GAEDIISAKT
+929 GAEDVISAKT

-986 NQKRFKKT
+986 NQKRFKK
-994 DANGYAYIF
+994 DNDNGYAYIF
-1003 KVQQVEDI
+1003 KVQQVEDV
-1011 NFDFLLAVANLEQK
+1011 NFDFLLAEANLEQK

-1034 DQADGSTNTRLEFSM
+1034 DQADGSTKTRLEFSM

-1057 ADEIQSKLDV
+1057 ADEIQGKLDE
-1067 VNNKVDKAKEQSSFV
+1067 VNEKIDKAKERSSFV

-1092 LSVPGIHFTKM
+1092 LSIPGIHFTKM

-1112 SIYDKEETQKKA
+1112 SIYDKEQTQKKA
-1124 HAAQAEEL
+1124 HAAQEQEL
-1132 RRSAWKTLCEEKER
+1132 NREVWKTLCEERER
-1146 NLGSEEHPIYF
+1146 NLGSEESPIYF

-1170 IGPFNFSLTR
+1170 LGPFCFGLTR

-1192 DLEGKIALLE
+1192 DLEGKIGLLE

-1228 KYKDC
+1228 EYKDC

-1357 ASGGDN
+1357 ATGGDN

-1414 LRLNVTVDATA
+1414 LRLNVTVDAKA

-1487 KDENKNENKDN
+1487 KEENKSEQKDN

-1601 AERAREEAMRE
+1601 AERAREEAIRE

-1642 GAEAGFDVSI
+1642 GATAGFDVSI

-1757 LDDFQLWGESSIG
+1757 LDDFQLWGDASIG
-1770 EETRKNGWNHKMTIS
+1770 EETRKNGWNKKMTIS
-1785 PDLPTDF
+1785 PDLPHDF
-1792 TITPMARLNEQYPL
+1792 TVTPMARLNEQYPL

-1835 FNPSTS
+1835 FNPSTK
-1841 QVKLYEYS
+1841 QIKLYEYS

-1994 KLKKDGKVIEEHD
+1994 KLKKDGKVIEEQE
-2007 VYAGWENRVSAS
+2007 VYAGWENRASAS
-2019 FNTKVLPG
+2019 FKTKVLPG

-2070 IKPRTIGG
+2070 IKPKTIGG

-2084 ISSRRYLGRVFEDVK
+2084 ISSRRYMGRVFEDVK
-2099 NFKDDVLHDKIIKDL
+2099 NFKEDVLHDKIIKDL
-2114 QFGPAFHGPHMDPN
+2114 RFGRFGPAFHSPYMDAN
-2128 ENVDLYADTMS
+2128 ENVDLYADAMS
-2139 PQTRKTRVTKSSGIT
+2139 PQTRKTRVTKSSAIT
-2154 KASSGTTSTSGKS
+2154 KASSGTTSTSGNTS
-2167 SSSGPPQRKP
+2167 SSETTPTRRQP
-2177 TTQASSTVNLG
+2177 TTQTSPSVNLG
-2188 TRIVPKDN
+2188 TRVMPKSDD
-2196 TSSADGDAKK
+2196 SSSSSSTEEVKK
-2206 EQNESV
+2206 EEQS
-2212 KLGGKQNEKP
+2212 L
-2222 TRQPGGILPGA
+2222 TRIPNGTLSGGI
-2233 IKKPK
+2233 KKT
-2238 DDGSLQSGVTNE
+2238 DDDALQSGVTDE
-2250 QTMTP
+2250 KTMSP
-2255 GSTLLGLLGD
+2255 GIILPD
-2265 KADDQEAP
+2265 KADDQEPP

-2290 ETEEPVVAANLM
+2290 ETEEPVVAANIM

-2316 YNGRPL
+2316 NNGRPL

-2355 SLMERQKKYP
+2355 SAMERQKKYP

-2437 IHSNSIYPSG
+2437 IRSNSVYPSG
-2447 GYGSKYPLPLIDND
+2447 GYGSEYPLPLIDND

-2470 CHATIPEY
+2470 CHATIPTY
-2478 NPKNPAGDILKN
+2478 QPKNPAGDILKN

-2510 VVLDKGGTTFNT
+2510 VVLDKGGTTFKT

-2536 GTDIIVSREGLN
+2536 GTDIVVSREGLN
-2548 ETTQIIKIPYYQMTL
+2548 ETTQMIKIPYYQMTL
-2563 LWCGIIDNSES
+2563 LWCGIIENSES
-2574 GRKVSLNSI
+2574 GHKVSLNSI
-2583 MKGAGKRATPRQSKS
+2583 MKGAGKRATPRQSMK

-2610 KGYPEAT
+2610 KGYPEAS

-2624 KNLKKMIVE
+2624 KNLKKMIVH

-2648 VLHNSSQR
+2648 VSYSNSER

>member
-1 MNRLRLHIL
+1 MNRLRFHIL
-10 SLLIILGAML
+10 SLLIIQGAML
-20 QAAAQDVMVTVNPVQ
+20 QAVAQDVMVTVNPVQ
-35 PTLPPQAMLYVSN
+35 PTLPPQAMLYVAN

-77 PNSGLYIKI
+77 PNSGLYVKI
-86 PALYQP
+86 PAQYQP
-92 EKPLTVVAGGT
+92 DKPITVPSGGT

-108 VELKTLFNH
+108 VEMKNLFNH
-117 VPNDKIA
+117 VPNDRIA
-124 TTPGLFSDYQGGAFG
+124 TTPGLFSDYEGGAFG

-147 MKLVAYRW
+147 MRLVAYRW
-155 EPGRDNPIMV
+155 EPGRDAPVMV

-173 IFNIC
+173 IFTIC
-178 YKAQSP
+178 YKAQAP
-184 EFLMPMPAVGGDAS
+184 EFLMPMPGIGSSSDAS
-198 VCTMDKKNALFT
+198 VCTMDKQNALFT

-216 ACNPGVARFTYRFKV
+216 TCNPGAARFTYKFKV
-231 VQLINGQ
+231 VQLVGGQ
-238 TPDEAIEYNPTVY
+238 TPDEAIEYNPAVY
-251 EKSGLLSPMCILP
+251 EKSGLMSPMLILP
-264 QERIRSMIDGH
+264 QERIRSMIDDM

-280 VTAEQSGLGNTY
+280 VTAEQSGLGSTY

-304 DLKLFRFEPDAT
+304 DLRLFRFEPDAT
-316 TVTPDSPDTPDTP
+316 TVVTPPTPDNKDKE
-329 SDKKKKDNDDD
+329 DKKDEEEEDDEF
-340 DDDDDDDDFDMNF
+340 DFGF
-353 GDGKSETTDSLY
+353 GSGKEEVTDSVY
-365 NFRNPQITVPNF
+365 NFRNPQIIRPSFPGNA
-377 SEYEG
+377 G
-382 ARKRFIGDDIGVEW
+382 ARKSFTGDDIGVEW
-396 RKAWFVGGTG
+396 KKAWFVGGVG

-420 FKGNP
+420 FRGEP
-425 EMERDDIFASD
+425 EMDRADIFASE
-436 PVYSHSTYEL
+436 PVYTHSTYDL
-446 SDSIPWSKLSDK
+446 SDSIKWEKISDK

-470 AKSENVESVAF
+470 PKSENVQSVAF
-481 INDSVNVVDFALAE
+481 VNDSVNVIDFALAQ
-495 RISKKFF
+495 RISQKFF
-502 QCSSL
+502 QCSSMVNIENL
-507 VDISNTNP
+507 KP
-515 TTKSAKELIGKVV
+515 TKKSAKDFIGKVV

-534 LTIDELKENGKD
+534 LTIDEMKENGKD
-546 GGFRGNGRVEWNP
+546 GGFRGNGRVEWSP
-559 LGSTMMIKVEFDSLF
+559 LGLSLMVKVEFDSLF
-574 INTDNIV
+574 INTDDIV

-599 DQVDKLFSDWGIDN
+599 EQVDKLFSDWGIDN
-613 LIGDTGIPYASMLQ
+613 LIGDTGIPYAKMLQ
-627 KEVSNRGRDI
+627 KEASNRGRDI

-652 AKDFLTSGTL
+652 AKDFLTEGKL

-685 NMTFAPSWA
+685 NVTFAPSWA
-694 SMDLMGTFTLPE
+694 SMDLIGTFTLPE

-763 ADDGEAP
+763 ADEGQAP
-770 DDGCYINWQADSL
+770 ADGCYINWQADSL
-783 AALHIDIDIAIPKL
+783 AALHVDIDIAIPKL
-797 KKVVAGSATE
+797 KKVANGTATD
-807 ERPVINIRTDIK
+807 ERPVLNIQTDIK
-819 DWNDWTAGASMEDF
+819 DWNNWTASAAMDDF

-844 PGTIVYDH
+844 PGAIVYDH
-852 SSTVNDKNMGSF
+852 STTVNDNNMGSF
-864 PAGYDKLKSDI
+864 PAGYDKSKADI
-875 KTNDKEWMGLYVSE
+875 RTNDKEWMGLYISKVG
-889 VKVKFPKAMQ
+889 VKFPKAME
-899 VGKEDDDGD
+899 VGKEDGDGD

-914 AKNMF
+914 AKDMF
-919 FDRSGVSLTF
+919 FDKSGVSLKF

-986 NQKRFKKT
+986 NQKRFKK
-994 DANGYAYIF
+994 DNDNGYAYIF

-1011 NFDFLLAVANLEQK
+1011 NFDFILAEANLEQK

-1034 DQADGSTNTRLEFSM
+1034 DQADGSTKTRLEFSM

-1057 ADEIQSKLDV
+1057 ADEIQGKLDE
-1067 VNNKVDKAKEQSSFV
+1067 VNNKVEAAKNRSSFV

-1092 LSVPGIHFTKM
+1092 LSIPGIHFTKM

-1132 RRSAWKTLCEEKER
+1132 RRSVWKTLCEEKER
-1146 NLGSEEHPIYF
+1146 NLGSEDKPIYF

-1170 IGPFNFSLTR
+1170 IGPFCFGITR
-1180 YDLGFSGGAMTL
+1180 YDLGYSGGAMTL
-1192 DLEGKIALLE
+1192 DLEGKIGLLE

-1228 KYKDC
+1228 EYKDC

-1414 LRLNVTVDATA
+1414 LRLNVTVDAKA

-1476 QEHSTEEKHES
+1476 QEHSKEEKHES

-1511 GLTWRDKGVNFD
+1511 GLTWRDKGVTFD

-1601 AERAREEAMRE
+1601 AERAREEALRE

-1642 GAEAGFDVSI
+1642 GATAGFDVSI

-1835 FNPSTS
+1835 FNPSTK

-1902 PQTYNVKDGYY
+1902 PQTYNVDDGDY

-1994 KLKKDGKVIEEHD
+1994 KLKKDGKVIEEQE
-2007 VYAGWENRVSAS
+2007 VYAGWENRASAS
-2019 FNTKVLPG
+2019 FKTKVLPG

-2038 TKVTKEKVVAEK
+2038 TKVTKETVVAEK
-2050 TIQFGEKYYSKYTN
+2050 TIRFREKNYSKYTN
-2064 GCRPNG
+2064 GGSPNG
-2070 IKPRTIGG
+2070 MAPKSIGG
-2078 YGVIKI
+2078 YKVIKI
-2084 ISSRRYLGRVFEDVK
+2084 ISSRRYLYP
-2099 NFKDDVLHDKIIKDL
+2099 VLNNIGGLYMNNSVLKDKIDKDL
-2114 QFGPAFHGPHMDPN
+2114 RFGPAFHGPYMDAN
-2128 ENVDLYADTMS
+2128 ENVDLYADVMS
-2139 PQTRKTRVTKSSGIT
+2139 PQTRKTRVTKSSAIT
-2154 KASSGTTSTSGKS
+2154 KASSGTTSTSGNTSSSETTPTRRQPTTQTSPSTKLGTRVMPKSDDS
-2167 SSSGPPQRKP
+2167 SSS
-2177 TTQASSTVNLG
+2177 SSTEEVKKEEQSL
-2188 TRIVPKDN
+2188 TRIPN
-2196 TSSADGDAKK
+2196 G
-2206 EQNESV
+2206 
-2212 KLGGKQNEKP
+2212 KLS
-2222 TRQPGGILPGA
+2222 GGI
-2233 IKKPK
+2233 KKT
-2238 DDGSLQSGVTNE
+2238 DDDALQSGVTDE
-2250 QTMTP
+2250 KTMSP
-2255 GSTLLGLLGD
+2255 GIILPD
-2265 KADDQEAP
+2265 KTDDQEAP
-2273 EGFQWMWEFVFT
+2273 EGKEWYWEFVFT

-2290 ETEEPVVAANLM
+2290 ETEEPVVAANIM

-2316 YNGRPL
+2316 NNGRPL

-2328 IGTKVARLMSDGP
+2328 IGTKVGMIQYDGS

-2355 SLMERQKKYP
+2355 SAMERQKKYP

-2437 IHSNSIYPSG
+2437 IRRNSIYPSG
-2447 GYGSKYPLPLIDND
+2447 GYGSEYPLPLIDND

-2470 CHATIPEY
+2470 CHATIPTY
-2478 NPKNPAGDILKN
+2478 QPKNPAGDILKN

-2536 GTDIIVSREGLN
+2536 GTDIVVSREGLN
-2548 ETTQIIKIPYYQMTL
+2548 ETTQMIKIPYYQMTL
-2563 LWCGIIDNSES
+2563 LWCGIIENSES

-2610 KGYPEAT
+2610 KGYPEAS

-2624 KNLKKMIVE
+2624 KNLKKMIVH

-2648 VLHNSSQR
+2648 VLHSSSKR

>member
-1 MNRLRLHIL
+1 MNRLRFHIL

-35 PTLPPQAMLYVSN
+35 PTLPPQAMLYVAN

-77 PNSGLYIKI
+77 PNSGLYVKI
-86 PALYQP
+86 PAQYQP
-92 EKPLTVVAGGT
+92 DKPITVPSGGT

-108 VELKTLFNH
+108 VEMKNLFNH
-117 VPNDKIA
+117 VPNDRIA
-124 TTPGLFSDYQGGAFG
+124 TTPGLFSDYEGGAFG

-147 MKLVAYRW
+147 MRLVAYRW
-155 EPGRDNPIMV
+155 EPGRDTPVMV

-173 IFNIC
+173 IFTIC
-178 YKAQSP
+178 YKAQAP
-184 EFLMPMPAVGGDAS
+184 EFLMPMPGIGSSSDAS
-198 VCTMDKKNALFT
+198 VCTMDKQNALFT
-210 WKEPIV
+210 WKEPV
-216 ACNPGVARFTYRFKV
+216 VTCNPGAARFTYKFKV
-231 VQLINGQ
+231 VQLVGGQ
-238 TPDEAIEYNPTVY
+238 TPDEAIEYNPAVY
-251 EKSGLLSPMCILP
+251 EKSGLMSPMLILP
-264 QERIRSMIDGH
+264 QERIRSMIDDM

-280 VTAEQSGLGNTY
+280 VTAEQSGLGSNY

-298 ENDGNS
+298 ENDGKS
-304 DLKLFRFEPDAT
+304 DLRLFRFEPDAT
-316 TVTPDSPDTPDTP
+316 TVVTPPTPENKDKE
-329 SDKKKKDNDDD
+329 DKKDDEEDDD
-340 DDDDDDDDFDMNF
+340 EFDFGF
-353 GDGKSETTDSLY
+353 GSGKEEVTDSVY
-365 NFRNPQITVPNF
+365 NFRNPQIIRPSFPGNAG
-377 SEYEG
+377 S
-382 ARKRFIGDDIGVEW
+382 RKSFTGDDIGVEW
-396 RKAWFVGGTG
+396 KKAWFVGGVG

-420 FKGNP
+420 FRGEP
-425 EMERDDIFASD
+425 EMDRADIFASE
-436 PVYSHSTYEL
+436 PVYTHSTYDL
-446 SDSIPWSKLSDK
+446 SDSIKWEQISDK

-470 AKSENVESVAF
+470 PKSENVQSVAF
-481 INDSVNVVDFALAE
+481 VNDSVNVIDFALAQ
-495 RISKKFF
+495 RISQKFF
-502 QCSSL
+502 QCSSMVNIENL
-507 VDISNTNP
+507 KP
-515 TTKSAKELIGKVV
+515 TKKSAKDFIGKVV

-534 LTIDELKENGKD
+534 LTIDEMKENGKD
-546 GGFRGNGRVEWNP
+546 GGFRGNGRVEWSP
-559 LGSTMMIKVEFDSLF
+559 LGLSLMVKVEFDSLF
-574 INTDNIV
+574 INTDDIV

-599 DQVDKLFSDWGIDN
+599 EQVDKLFSDWGIDN
-613 LIGDTGIPYASMLQ
+613 LIGDTGIPYAKMLQ
-627 KEVSNRGRDI
+627 KEASNRGRDI

-652 AKDFLTSGTL
+652 AKDFLTEGRL

-685 NMTFAPSWA
+685 NVTFAPSWA
-694 SMDLMGTFTLPE
+694 SMDLIGTFTLPE

-763 ADDGEAP
+763 ADEGQAP
-770 DDGCYINWQADSL
+770 ADGCYINWQADSL

-797 KKVVAGSATE
+797 KKVANGTATE
-807 ERPVINIRTDIK
+807 ERPVLNIQTDVK
-819 DWNDWTAGASMEDF
+819 DWNNWTASAAMDDF

-844 PGTIVYDH
+844 PGAIVYDH
-852 SSTVNDKNMGSF
+852 STTVNDNNMGSF
-864 PAGYDKLKSDI
+864 PAGYDKSKADI
-875 KTNDKEWMGLYVSE
+875 RTNDKEWMGLYISKVG
-889 VKVKFPKAMQ
+889 VKFPKAME
-899 VGKEDDDGD
+899 VGKEDGDGD

-914 AKNMF
+914 AKDMF
-919 FDRSGVSLTF
+919 FDKSGVSLKF

-986 NQKRFKKT
+986 NQKRFKK
-994 DANGYAYIF
+994 DNDNGYAYIF

-1011 NFDFLLAVANLEQK
+1011 NFDFILAEANLEQK

-1034 DQADGSTNTRLEFSM
+1034 DQADGSTKTRLEFSM

-1057 ADEIQSKLDV
+1057 ADEIQGKLDE
-1067 VNNKVDKAKEQSSFV
+1067 VNNKVEAAKNRSSFV

-1092 LSVPGIHFTKM
+1092 LSIPGIHFTKM

-1146 NLGSEEHPIYF
+1146 NLGSEDKPIYF

-1170 IGPFNFSLTR
+1170 IGPFCFGITR
-1180 YDLGFSGGAMTL
+1180 YDLGYSGGAMTL
-1192 DLEGKIALLE
+1192 DLEGKIGLLE

-1228 KYKDC
+1228 EYKDC

-1476 QEHSTEEKHES
+1476 QEHSKEEKHES

-1601 AERAREEAMRE
+1601 AERAREEALRE

-1770 EETRKNGWNHKMTIS
+1770 EEVRKNGWNHKMTIS

-1902 PQTYNVKDGYY
+1902 PQTYNVDDGDY

-1920 TKAFYFRTGNS
+1920 TKAFYFRTG

-1969 VQNPLIVLKEKNVL
+1969 VQNPLIVLKENNVL
-1983 NRLYSDGKLKW
+1983 NRLYSDGRLKW
-1994 KLKKDGKVIEEHD
+1994 KLKKDGKVIEEQEM
-2007 VYAGWENRVSAS
+2007 YAGWDNIASAS
-2019 FNTKVLPG
+2019 FKTKVLPG
-2027 NTYNLVLDYEK
+2027 NSYNLVLDYEK
-2038 TKVTKEKVVAEK
+2038 TKTTVDKVLEEK
-2050 TIQFGEKYYSKYTN
+2050 TISFSEGNYSKFTN
-2064 GCRPNG
+2064 GASPNG
-2070 IKPRTIGG
+2070 LPPTTIGAHQ
-2078 YGVIKI
+2078 VVKI
-2084 ISSRRYLGRVFEDVK
+2084 ISSRRYLVPQPKVEIKESPLKDILGRDR
-2099 NFKDDVLHDKIIKDL
+2099 H
-2114 QFGPAFHGPHMDPN
+2114 FGPSFHGPYMDAN
-2128 ENVDLYADTMS
+2128 ENVDLYADAMS
-2139 PQTRKTRVTKSSGIT
+2139 PQTRKTRVTKSSAIT
-2154 KASSGTTSTSGKS
+2154 KASSGTTSTSGNTS
-2167 SSSGPPQRKP
+2167 SSETTPTRRQP
-2177 TTQASSTVNLG
+2177 TTQTSPSVNLG
-2188 TRIVPKDN
+2188 TRVMPKSDD
-2196 TSSADGDAKK
+2196 SSSSSSTEEVKK
-2206 EQNESV
+2206 EEQS
-2212 KLGGKQNEKP
+2212 L
-2222 TRQPGGILPGA
+2222 TRIPNGTLSGGI
-2233 IKKPK
+2233 KKT
-2238 DDGSLQSGVTNE
+2238 DDDALQSGVTDV
-2250 QTMTP
+2250 QTRIP
-2255 GSTLLGLLGD
+2255 GSTLLGNN
-2265 KADDQEAP
+2265 AAP
-2273 EGFQWMWEFVFT
+2273 EGMVWMWEFVFT
-2285 CYDNR
+2285 CYDTR
-2290 ETEEPVVAANLM
+2290 YTEERVVTNLM

-2328 IGTKVARLMSDGP
+2328 IGTKVGMIQYDGS

-2355 SLMERQKKYP
+2355 SKSERQKKYP

-2423 EGDVN
+2423 EGDVS
-2428 YNIVNDWEK
+2428 YNIVNDLEK
-2437 IHSNSIYPSG
+2437 IRSNSIYPSG
-2447 GYGSKYPLPLIDND
+2447 GYGSEYPLPLIDND

-2470 CHATIPEY
+2470 SHATIPEY

-2536 GTDIIVSREGLN
+2536 GTDIIVSREGVN
-2548 ETTQIIKIPYYQMTL
+2548 EITQMIKIPYYQMTL
-2563 LWCGIIDNSES
+2563 LWCGIIENAES
-2574 GRKVSLNSI
+2574 GHKVSLNSI
-2583 MKGAGKRATPRQSKS
+2583 MKGAGKRATPRQSMS

-2624 KNLKKMIVE
+2624 KNLKKMIVR
-2633 TYRIDD
+2633 TYRINY

-2648 VLHNSSQR
+2648 VLYDSSKR
-2656 DITIYEP
+2656 DITINEP

>member
-10 SLLIILGAML
+10 SLLIILGTML

-35 PTLPPQAMLYVSN
+35 PTLPPQAMLYVAN
-48 PGNYFNVSLINSSG
+48 PSNYFNVSLINSSG
-62 ETQNVYLVMDLEQIN
+62 EAQNIYLVMDLEQIN
-77 PNSGLYIKI
+77 PNSGLYVKI
-86 PALYQP
+86 PAQYQP
-92 EKPLTVVAGGT
+92 DKPIMVPAGGT

-108 VELKTLFNH
+108 VEMKNLFNH
-117 VPNDKIA
+117 VPKDRIA
-124 TTPGLFSDYQGGAFG
+124 TTPGLFSDYEGGAFG

-147 MKLVAYRW
+147 MRLVAYRW
-155 EPGRDNPIMV
+155 EPGRDTPLMV

-178 YKAQSP
+178 YKAQAP
-184 EFLMPMPAVGGDAS
+184 EFLMPMPGVGNTADAS
-198 VCTMDKKNALFT
+198 VCTMDKQNALFT

-216 ACNPGVARFTYRFKV
+216 TCNPGSAHFTYKFKV
-231 VQLINGQ
+231 VQLIEGQ
-238 TPDEAIEYNPTVY
+238 TPDEAIEHNPTVY

-264 QERIRSMIDGH
+264 QERIRSMIDEVS
-275 TYVAR
+275 YVAR

-304 DLKLFRFEPDAT
+304 DLRLFRFERDAT
-316 TVTPDSPDTPDTP
+316 TVVTPPVPDNEDKKEDKKNEEEDDDSDFD
-329 SDKKKKDNDDD
+329 SDK
-340 DDDDDDDDFDMNF
+340 
-353 GDGKSETTDSLY
+353 EEVIDSVY
-365 NFRNPQITVPNF
+365 NFRNPQIIRPSFPGNA
-377 SEYEG
+377 G
-382 ARKRFIGDDIGVEW
+382 ARKLFTGDDIGVEW
-396 RKAWFVGGTG
+396 KKAWFVGGTG
-406 ERQDTVKINYEVQL
+406 ERQDTVKISYEVQL
-420 FKGNP
+420 FKGEP
-425 EMERDDIFASD
+425 DMDRADIFASD
-436 PVYSHSTYEL
+436 PVYSHSTYDL
-446 SDSIPWSKLSDK
+446 SDSIKWEKISDK
-458 VVAGDYMVLRVL
+458 IITGEYMLLRVL
-470 AKSENVESVAF
+470 PKSENVMSVAF
-481 INDSVNVVDFALAE
+481 VNDSVNVIDFAIVE
-495 RISKKFF
+495 RMSKKFF
-502 QCSSL
+502 QCSSMVNIENL
-507 VDISNTNP
+507 KP
-515 TTKSAKELIGKVV
+515 TKKSAKDFIGKEV

-546 GGFRGNGRVEWNP
+546 GGFRGNGRVEWSP
-559 LGSTMMIKVEFDSLF
+559 LGSSLMIKVEFDSLF
-574 INTDNIV
+574 INTDDIV

-613 LIGDTGIPYASMLQ
+613 LIGDTGIPYAGMLQ
-627 KEVSNRGRDI
+627 KQVSDRGRDI

-652 AKDFLTSGTL
+652 AKDFLSEGKL
-662 DNIMMPMKLPKSV
+662 DNIMMPMKLPSSV

-685 NMTFAPSWA
+685 NVTFAPSWA
-694 SMDLMGTFTLPE
+694 AMDIIGTFTLPE
-706 SRYTDNNILI
+706 SRYTENNILI

-763 ADDGEAP
+763 ADNGEAP
-770 DDGCYINWQADSL
+770 ADGCYINWQADSL

-797 KKVVAGSATE
+797 KKVANGSVTE
-807 ERPVINIRTDIK
+807 ERPVLNIQTDIK
-819 DWNDWTAGASMEDF
+819 DWNNWTASAAMDDF
-833 EAEALP
+833 EAEDLP

-844 PGTIVYDH
+844 PGAIVYDH
-852 SSTVNDKNMGSF
+852 SNTVNDNNMGAF
-864 PAGYDKLKSDI
+864 PAGYNKKKADI
-875 KTNDKEWMGLYVSE
+875 RTNDNEWMGLYISKVQ
-889 VKVKFPKAMQ
+889 VKFPKAME
-899 VGKEDDDGD
+899 VGKEDGDGD

-919 FDRSGVSLTF
+919 FDRSGVSLKF
-929 GAEDIISAKT
+929 GAEDVISAKT
-939 GKLGGWAFT
+939 GKIGGWAFT

-986 NQKRFKKT
+986 NQKRFKK
-994 DANGYAYIF
+994 DNDNGYAYIF
-1003 KVQQVEDI
+1003 KVQQVEDV

-1034 DQADGSTNTRLEFSM
+1034 DQADGSTKTRLEFSM
-1049 GGSITIGY
+1049 GGNITIGY
-1057 ADEIQSKLDV
+1057 ADELQAKLDK
-1067 VNNKVDKAKEQSSFV
+1067 VNDKIDKVKERSPFV
-1082 KKALDGLPLK
+1082 KNALDGLPLK
-1092 LSVPGIHFTKM
+1092 LSIPGIHFTKM

-1112 SIYDKEETQKKA
+1112 SIYDKDQTQKKA
-1124 HAAQAEEL
+1124 HDAQKAELKRET
-1132 RRSAWKTLCEEKER
+1132 WKTLCEERER
-1146 NLGSEEHPIYF
+1146 NLGSEENPIYF

-1170 IGPFNFSLTR
+1170 LGPFCFGLTR
-1180 YDLGFSGGAMTL
+1180 YDLGFSGGALTL
-1192 DLEGKIALLE
+1192 DLEGKIGLLE

-1267 KGHLKF
+1267 RGNLKF

-1294 GNNFTWGYFNIA
+1294 GNNFTWGYFHIA
-1306 IGSAVGLQIPP
+1306 VGSAVGLQIPP
-1317 IELNDIHGGFYFN
+1317 IEINDIHGGFYFN
-1330 CRKDPKDATKAIAQ
+1330 CMKDTKDATKAIPQ
-1344 KGVIGVTAGLGIA
+1344 NGTIGVTAGLGIA

-1414 LRLNVTVDATA
+1414 LRLNVTVDAKA

-1487 KDENKNENKDN
+1487 KEENKSKEKEN

-1511 GLTWRDKGVNFD
+1511 GLTWRDKGVNYD

-1576 IPENIRQFLTGSR
+1576 IPEKIRQFLTGSR

-1601 AERAREEAMRE
+1601 AERAREEAIKE

-1642 GAEAGFDVSI
+1642 GATAGFDVSI

-1757 LDDFQLWGESSIG
+1757 LDDFQLWGDASIG
-1770 EETRKNGWNHKMTIS
+1770 EETRKNGWNKKMVIS
-1785 PDLPTDF
+1785 PDLPHDF
-1792 TITPMARLNEQYPL
+1792 TVTPMARLNEQYPL

-1835 FNPSTS
+1835 FNPSTN
-1841 QVKLYEYS
+1841 QIKLYEYS

-1855 SVIRY
+1855 SVVRHY
-1860 YNIEFNATK
+1860 DIECNATK
-1869 VTVRGMRS
+1869 VTVRGLRS

-1882 FYKLEITGLAKE
+1882 FYKLEITGFAKE
-1894 LRAGKWQD
+1894 LRAGNWHD
-1902 PQTYNVKDGYY
+1902 PETYNVKTGKY
-1913 ENVPWEQ
+1913 EEVAWEQ
-1920 TKAFYFRTGNS
+1920 TKAYYFRTGNS

-1956 LKSAEPVIAYATD
+1956 LKSADPVIAYATD
-1969 VQNPLIVLKEKNVL
+1969 VQNPLIVFKEKNVL

-1994 KLKKDGKVIEEHD
+1994 KLKKDGKVLEEQE
-2007 VYAGWENRVSAS
+2007 VYAGWENRASVS

-2038 TKVTKEKVVAEK
+2038 TKVNKERVLTEK
-2050 TIQFGEKYYSKYTN
+2050 TISFREKHYSKYTN
-2064 GCRPNG
+2064 GGSPNG
-2070 IKPRTIGG
+2070 MAPKSIGG
-2078 YGVIKI
+2078 HQVIKI
-2084 ISSRRYLGRVFEDVK
+2084 ISSRRYLAPAI
-2099 NFKDDVLHDKIIKDL
+2099 KDNIGGLYMNNSVLKDKIEKDL
-2114 QFGPAFHGPHMDPN
+2114 RFGPSFHGPAMDPN
-2128 ENVDLYADTMS
+2128 ENAAFYADAIA
-2139 PQTRKTRVTKSSGIT
+2139 PQTRKRRVSK
-2154 KASSGTTSTSGKS
+2154 SSGTTSS
-2167 SSSGPPQRKP
+2167 S
-2177 TTQASSTVNLG
+2177 
-2188 TRIVPKDN
+2188 DN
-2196 TSSADGDAKK
+2196 TSSSGTPQKRR
-2206 EQNESV
+2206 QPTTQTSPST
-2212 KLGGKQNEKP
+2212 KLGTRVVPKADNSSSSSSTEEKKNEQSLTRKP
-2222 TRQPGGILPGA
+2222 NGTLSGGI
-2233 IKKPK
+2233 KKT
-2238 DDGSLQSGVTNE
+2238 DDDALQSGVTNV

-2255 GSTLLGLLGD
+2255 GSTLLGNKGN
-2265 KADDQEAP
+2265 DQAP
-2273 EGFQWMWEFVFT
+2273 EGQEWMWEFVFT

-2302 DLNVTTIDGDWTTG
+2302 DLNVTTVDGDWTTG

-2328 IGTKVARLMSDGP
+2328 IGTRVAALKYDGA
-2341 DLSNIPDVEIGYKT
+2341 DLSNISDVEIGYKA
-2355 SLMERQKKYP
+2355 SKKERQKKYP

-2423 EGDVN
+2423 GGDVS
-2428 YNIVNDWEK
+2428 YNIVNDWDK
-2437 IHSNSIYPSG
+2437 IRRNSIYPSG
-2447 GYGSKYPLPLIDND
+2447 GYGSNYPLPLIDND

-2470 CHATIPEY
+2470 SHATIPEY
-2478 NPKNPAGDILKN
+2478 NPKNPAGDILTN

-2497 AEDVDKKIKENAK
+2497 AEDVDQKIKENAK
-2510 VVLDKGGTTFNT
+2510 VVLKKGGIMFET

-2536 GTDIIVSREGLN
+2536 GTDIIASREGLN
-2548 ETTQIIKIPYYQMTL
+2548 ETTQMIKIPYYQMTL
-2563 LWCGIIDNSES
+2563 LWCGIIENSES

-2583 MKGAGKRATPRQSKS
+2583 MKGAGKRATPRQSMD
-2598 QSRMVLFTFTGD
+2598 QSRMVLFTFTGN
-2610 KGYPEAT
+2610 KVYPEAT

-2624 KNLKKMIVE
+2624 KNLKKMIVR

-2656 DITIYEP
+2656 DITISEP

>member
-1 MNRLRLHIL
+1 MNRLRFHIL

-35 PTLPPQAMLYVSN
+35 PTLPPQAMLYVAN

-77 PNSGLYIKI
+77 PNSGLYVKI
-86 PALYQP
+86 PAQYQP
-92 EKPLTVVAGGT
+92 DKPITVPSGGT

-108 VELKTLFNH
+108 VEMKNLFNH
-117 VPNDKIA
+117 VPNDRIA
-124 TTPGLFSDYQGGAFG
+124 TTPGLFSDYEGGAFG

-147 MKLVAYRW
+147 MRLVAYRW
-155 EPGRDNPIMV
+155 EPGRDNPVMV

-173 IFNIC
+173 IFTIC
-178 YKAQSP
+178 YKAQAP
-184 EFLMPMPAVGGDAS
+184 EFLMPMPGIGSSSDAS
-198 VCTMDKKNALFT
+198 VCTMDKQNALFT

-216 ACNPGVARFTYRFKV
+216 TCNPGAARFTYKFKV
-231 VQLINGQ
+231 VQLVSGQ
-238 TPDEAIEYNPTVY
+238 TPDEAIEYNPAVY
-251 EKSGLLSPMCILP
+251 EKSGLMSPMMILP
-264 QERIRSMIDGH
+264 QERIRSMIDDV

-280 VTAEQSGLGNTY
+280 VTAEQSGLGSTY

-304 DLKLFRFEPDAT
+304 DLRLFRFEPDAT
-316 TVTPDSPDTPDTP
+316 TVVTPPTPDNKDKE
-329 SDKKKKDNDDD
+329 DKKNEEEDDD
-340 DDDDDDDDFDMNF
+340 EFDFGF
-353 GDGKSETTDSLY
+353 GSGKEEVTDSVY
-365 NFRNPQITVPNF
+365 NFRNPQIIRPSFPGNA
-377 SEYEG
+377 G
-382 ARKRFIGDDIGVEW
+382 ARKSFTGDDIGVEW
-396 RKAWFVGGTG
+396 KKAWFVGGVG

-420 FKGNP
+420 FRGEP
-425 EMERDDIFASD
+425 EMDRADIFASE
-436 PVYSHSTYEL
+436 PVYTHSTYDL
-446 SDSIPWSKLSDK
+446 SDSIKWEKISDK

-470 AKSENVESVAF
+470 PKSENVQSVAF
-481 INDSVNVVDFALAE
+481 VNDSVNVIDFALAQ
-495 RISKKFF
+495 RISQKFF
-502 QCSSL
+502 QCSSMVNIENL
-507 VDISNTNP
+507 KP
-515 TTKSAKELIGKVV
+515 TKKSAKDFIGKEV

-546 GGFRGNGRVEWNP
+546 GGFRGNGRVEWSP
-559 LGSTMMIKVEFDSLF
+559 LGLSLMVKVEFDSLF
-574 INTDNIV
+574 INTDDIV

-613 LIGDTGIPYASMLQ
+613 LIGDTGIPYAKMLQ
-627 KEVSNRGRDI
+627 KEASNKGRDI

-652 AKDFLTSGTL
+652 AKDFLTEGRL

-685 NMTFAPSWA
+685 NVTFAPSWA
-694 SMDLMGTFTLPE
+694 SMDLIGTFTLPE

-741 IDVKEPSSGFQ
+741 MDVKEPSSGFQ

-763 ADDGEAP
+763 ADEGQAP
-770 DDGCYINWQADSL
+770 ADGCYINWQADSL

-797 KKVVAGSATE
+797 KKVANGTATD
-807 ERPVINIRTDIK
+807 ERPVLNIQTDIK
-819 DWNDWTAGASMEDF
+819 DWNNWTASAAMDDF

-844 PGTIVYDH
+844 PGAIVYDH
-852 SSTVNDKNMGSF
+852 STTVNDNNMGSF
-864 PAGYDKLKSDI
+864 PAGYDKSKADI
-875 KTNDKEWMGLYVSE
+875 RTNDKEWMGLYISKVG
-889 VKVKFPKAMQ
+889 VKFPKAME
-899 VGKEDDDGD
+899 VGKEDGDGD

-914 AKNMF
+914 AKDMF
-919 FDRSGVSLTF
+919 FDKSGVSLKF

-986 NQKRFKKT
+986 NQKRFKK
-994 DANGYAYIF
+994 DNDNGYAYIF

-1011 NFDFLLAVANLEQK
+1011 NFDFILAEANLEQK

-1034 DQADGSTNTRLEFSM
+1034 DQADGSTKTRLEFSM

-1057 ADEIQSKLDV
+1057 ADEIQGKLDN
-1067 VNNKVDKAKEQSSFV
+1067 VNDKIDKAKERSSFV
-1082 KKALDGLPLK
+1082 KNALDGLPLK
-1092 LSVPGIHFTKM
+1092 LSIPGIHFTKM

-1146 NLGSEEHPIYF
+1146 NLGSEDKPIYF

-1170 IGPFNFSLTR
+1170 IGPFCFGITR
-1180 YDLGFSGGAMTL
+1180 YDLGYSGGAMTL
-1192 DLEGKIALLE
+1192 DLEGKIGLLE

-1228 KYKDC
+1228 EYKDC

-1267 KGHLKF
+1267 KGSLKF

-1317 IELNDIHGGFYFN
+1317 IEINDIHGGFYFN

-1414 LRLNVTVDATA
+1414 LRLNVTVDAKA

-1487 KDENKNENKDN
+1487 KDENKSEQKDN

-1601 AERAREEAMRE
+1601 AERAREEAIRE

-1770 EETRKNGWNHKMTIS
+1770 EEVRKNGWNHKMTIS

-1806 LDQTDLHRQMK
+1806 LDQTDLHRHMK
-1817 QVEAEREIL
+1817 QVEAEKDIL

-1902 PQTYNVKDGYY
+1902 PQTYNVDDGDY

-1931 DGMNIQDGGD
+1931 DGMNIKDGGD

-1956 LKSAEPVIAYATD
+1956 LKSSDPVIAYATD
-1969 VQNPLIVLKEKNVL
+1969 VQNPLIVLKENNVL
-1983 NRLYSDGKLKW
+1983 NRLYSDGRLKW
-1994 KLKKDGKVIEEHD
+1994 KLKKDGKVIEEQLMKAYTD
-2007 VYAGWENRVSAS
+2007 NRAYAS

-2027 NTYNLVLDYEK
+2027 NSYNLVLDYEK
-2038 TKVTKEKVVAEK
+2038 TKTTVDKFLVEK
-2050 TIQFGEKYYSKYTN
+2050 TISFSEGNYSKFTN
-2064 GCRPNG
+2064 GASPNG
-2070 IKPRTIGG
+2070 LPPKTIGA
-2078 YGVIKI
+2078 YQVVKI
-2084 ISSRRYLGRVFEDVK
+2084 ISSRRYLVPQTKAEIKESPLRDIL
-2099 NFKDDVLHDKIIKDL
+2099 NKDRH
-2114 QFGPAFHGPHMDPN
+2114 FGPSFHGPYMDAN
-2128 ENVDLYADTMS
+2128 ENVDLYADAMS
-2139 PQTRKTRVTKSSGIT
+2139 PQSRKTRVTKSSAIT
-2154 KASSGTTSTSGKS
+2154 KASSGTTSTSGNTTSSETTPTRRQPTTQISPSTKLGTHVVPKSDDTS
-2167 SSSGPPQRKP
+2167 SSSSTEEVKKEEQSLTRKP
-2177 TTQASSTVNLG
+2177 IG
-2188 TRIVPKDN
+2188 TL
-2196 TSSADGDAKK
+2196 S
-2206 EQNESV
+2206 
-2212 KLGGKQNEKP
+2212 
-2222 TRQPGGILPGA
+2222 GGIT
-2233 IKKPK
+2233 KT
-2238 DDGSLQSGVTNE
+2238 DDDALQSGVTDV
-2250 QTMTP
+2250 QTMIP
-2255 GSTLLGLLGD
+2255 GSTLLGN
-2265 KADDQEAP
+2265 KADDKAAP
-2273 EGFQWMWEFVFT
+2273 EGMVWMWEFVFT
-2285 CYDNR
+2285 SYDTR
-2290 ETEEPVVAANLM
+2290 YIEEKVVTNLM

-2328 IGTKVARLMSDGP
+2328 IGTKVGMIQYDGS
-2341 DLSNIPDVEIGYKT
+2341 DLSNIPDVEIGYKA

-2371 AYYDPFY
+2371 AY
-2378 YISYLANWAL
+2378 
-2388 IGGWNIESD
+2388 
-2397 RIQTMVTT
+2397 
-2405 TTSLTYSDL
+2405 
-2414 GGNYSGFLA
+2414 
-2423 EGDVN
+2423 
-2428 YNIVNDWEK
+2428 
-2437 IHSNSIYPSG
+2437 
-2447 GYGSKYPLPLIDND
+2447 
-2461 RYDYVNPIR
+2461 
-2470 CHATIPEY
+2470 
-2478 NPKNPAGDILKN
+2478 
-2490 IANVYYL
+2490 
-2497 AEDVDKKIKENAK
+2497 
-2510 VVLDKGGTTFNT
+2510 
-2522 KRANAVEEWNLQHL
+2522 
-2536 GTDIIVSREGLN
+2536 IIVSREGLN
-2548 ETTQIIKIPYYQMTL
+2548 ETTQMIKIPYYQMTL
-2563 LWCGIIDNSES
+2563 LWCGIIENSES

-2610 KGYPEAT
+2610 KGYPEAS

-2648 VLHNSSQR
+2648 VLHNSSKR

>member
-1 MNRLRLHIL
+1 MNRLRFHIL

-35 PTLPPQAMLYVSN
+35 PTLPPQAMLYVAN

-77 PNSGLYIKI
+77 PNSGLYVKI
-86 PALYQP
+86 PAQYQP
-92 EKPLTVVAGGT
+92 DKPITVPSGGT

-108 VELKTLFNH
+108 VEMKNLFNH
-117 VPNDKIA
+117 VPNDRIA
-124 TTPGLFSDYQGGAFG
+124 TTPGLFSDYEGGAFG

-147 MKLVAYRW
+147 MRLVAYRW
-155 EPGRDNPIMV
+155 EPGRDTPVMV

-173 IFNIC
+173 IFTIC
-178 YKAQSP
+178 YKAQAP
-184 EFLMPMPAVGGDAS
+184 EFLMPMPGIGSSSDAS
-198 VCTMDKKNALFT
+198 VCTMDKQNALFT

-216 ACNPGVARFTYRFKV
+216 TCNPGAARFTYKFKV
-231 VQLINGQ
+231 VQLVGGQ
-238 TPDEAIEYNPTVY
+238 TPDEAIEYNPAVY
-251 EKSGLLSPMCILP
+251 EKSGLMSPMLILP
-264 QERIRSMIDGH
+264 QERIRSMIDDM

-280 VTAEQSGLGNTY
+280 VTAEQSGLGSNY

-298 ENDGNS
+298 ENDGKS
-304 DLKLFRFEPDAT
+304 DLRLFRFEPDAT
-316 TVTPDSPDTPDTP
+316 TVVTPPTPEN
-329 SDKKKKDNDDD
+329 KDNKDKEDEEEDDD
-340 DDDDDDDDFDMNF
+340 EFDFGF
-353 GDGKSETTDSLY
+353 GSGKEEVTDSVY
-365 NFRNPQITVPNF
+365 NFRNPQIIRPSFPGNA
-377 SEYEG
+377 G
-382 ARKRFIGDDIGVEW
+382 ARKSFTGDDIGVEW
-396 RKAWFVGGTG
+396 KKAWFVGGVG

-420 FKGNP
+420 FRGEP
-425 EMERDDIFASD
+425 EMDRADIFASE
-436 PVYSHSTYEL
+436 PVYTHSTYDL
-446 SDSIPWSKLSDK
+446 SDSIKWEKISDK

-470 AKSENVESVAF
+470 PKSENVQSVAF
-481 INDSVNVVDFALAE
+481 VNDSVNVIDFALAQ
-495 RISKKFF
+495 RISQKFF
-502 QCSSL
+502 QCSSMVNIENL
-507 VDISNTNP
+507 KP
-515 TTKSAKELIGKVV
+515 TKKSAKDFIGKVV

-534 LTIDELKENGKD
+534 LTIDEMKENGKD
-546 GGFRGNGRVEWNP
+546 GGFRGNGRVEWSP
-559 LGSTMMIKVEFDSLF
+559 LGLSLMVKVEFDSLF
-574 INTDNIV
+574 INTDDIV

-599 DQVDKLFSDWGIDN
+599 EQVDKLFSDWGIDN
-613 LIGDTGIPYASMLQ
+613 LIGDTGIPYAKMLQ
-627 KEVSNRGRDI
+627 KEASNKGRDI

-652 AKDFLTSGTL
+652 AKDFLTEGKL

-685 NMTFAPSWA
+685 NVTFAPSWA
-694 SMDLMGTFTLPE
+694 SMDLIGTFTLPE

-763 ADDGEAP
+763 ADEGQAP
-770 DDGCYINWQADSL
+770 ADGCYINWQADSL

-797 KKVVAGSATE
+797 KKVANGTATD
-807 ERPVINIRTDIK
+807 ERPVLNIQTDIK
-819 DWNDWTAGASMEDF
+819 DWNNWTASAAMDDF

-844 PGTIVYDH
+844 PGAIVYDH
-852 SSTVNDKNMGSF
+852 STTVNDNNMGSF
-864 PAGYDKLKSDI
+864 PAGYDKSKADI
-875 KTNDKEWMGLYVSE
+875 RTNDKEWMGLYISKVG
-889 VKVKFPKAMQ
+889 VKFPKAME
-899 VGKEDDDGD
+899 VGKEDGDGD

-914 AKNMF
+914 AKDMF
-919 FDRSGVSLTF
+919 FDKSGVSLKF

-986 NQKRFKKT
+986 NQKRFKK
-994 DANGYAYIF
+994 DNDNGYAYIF

-1011 NFDFLLAVANLEQK
+1011 NFDFILAEANLEQK

-1034 DQADGSTNTRLEFSM
+1034 DQADGSTKTRLEFSM

-1057 ADEIQSKLDV
+1057 ADEIQGKLDE
-1067 VNNKVDKAKEQSSFV
+1067 VNNKVEAAKNRSSFV
-1082 KKALDGLPLK
+1082 KNALDGLPLK
-1092 LSVPGIHFTKM
+1092 LSIPGIHFTKM

-1146 NLGSEEHPIYF
+1146 NLGSEDKPIYF

-1170 IGPFNFSLTR
+1170 IGPFCFGITR
-1180 YDLGFSGGAMTL
+1180 YDLGYSGGAMTL
-1192 DLEGKIALLE
+1192 DLEGKIGLLE

-1228 KYKDC
+1228 EYKDC

-1476 QEHSTEEKHES
+1476 QEHSKEEKHES

-1601 AERAREEAMRE
+1601 AERAREEAIRE

-1806 LDQTDLHRQMK
+1806 LDQTDLHRHMK
-1817 QVEAEREIL
+1817 QVDAEKDIL

-1835 FNPSTS
+1835 FNPSTR

-1920 TKAFYFRTGNS
+1920 TKAFYFRTG
-1931 DGMNIQDGGD
+1931 DGMNIKDGGD

-1969 VQNPLIVLKEKNVL
+1969 VQNPLIVLKENNVL
-1983 NRLYSDGKLKW
+1983 NRLYSDGRLKW
-1994 KLKKDGKVIEEHD
+1994 KLKKDGKVIEEQEM
-2007 VYAGWENRVSAS
+2007 YAGWDNIASAS
-2019 FNTKVLPG
+2019 FKTKVLPG
-2027 NTYNLVLDYEK
+2027 NSYNLVLDYEK
-2038 TKVTKEKVVAEK
+2038 TKTTVDKVLEEK
-2050 TIQFGEKYYSKYTN
+2050 TISFSEGNYSKFTN
-2064 GCRPNG
+2064 GASPNG
-2070 IKPRTIGG
+2070 LPPTTIGAHQ
-2078 YGVIKI
+2078 VVKI
-2084 ISSRRYLGRVFEDVK
+2084 ISSRRYLVPQPKVEIKESPLKDILGRDR
-2099 NFKDDVLHDKIIKDL
+2099 H
-2114 QFGPAFHGPHMDPN
+2114 FGPSFHGPYMDAN
-2128 ENVDLYADTMS
+2128 ENVDLYADAMS
-2139 PQTRKTRVTKSSGIT
+2139 PQTRKTRVTKSSAIT
-2154 KASSGTTSTSGKS
+2154 KASSGTTSTSGNTSSSETTPTRRQPTTQTSPSTKLGTRVVPKSNDS
-2167 SSSGPPQRKP
+2167 SSS
-2177 TTQASSTVNLG
+2177 SSTEEVKKEEQSL
-2188 TRIVPKDN
+2188 TRIPN
-2196 TSSADGDAKK
+2196 GTLS
-2206 EQNESV
+2206 
-2212 KLGGKQNEKP
+2212 
-2222 TRQPGGILPGA
+2222 GGI
-2233 IKKPK
+2233 KKT
-2238 DDGSLQSGVTNE
+2238 DDDALQSGVTDV
-2250 QTMTP
+2250 QTRIP
-2255 GSTLLGLLGD
+2255 GSTLLGNN
-2265 KADDQEAP
+2265 AAP
-2273 EGFQWMWEFVFT
+2273 EGMVWMWEFVFT
-2285 CYDNR
+2285 CYDTR
-2290 ETEEPVVAANLM
+2290 YTEERVVTNLM

-2328 IGTKVARLMSDGP
+2328 IGTKVGMIQYDGS

-2355 SLMERQKKYP
+2355 SKSERQKKYP

-2437 IHSNSIYPSG
+2437 IRSNSIYPSG
-2447 GYGSKYPLPLIDND
+2447 GYGSEYPLPLIDND

-2470 CHATIPEY
+2470 SHATIPEY

-2536 GTDIIVSREGLN
+2536 GTDIVVSREGLN
-2548 ETTQIIKIPYYQMTL
+2548 EITQMIKIPYYQMTL
-2563 LWCGIIDNSES
+2563 LWCGIIENAES
-2574 GRKVSLNSI
+2574 GHKVSLNSI
-2583 MKGAGKRATPRQSKS
+2583 MKGAGKRATPRQSMN

-2610 KGYPEAT
+2610 KGYPEAS

-2624 KNLKKMIVE
+2624 KNLKKMIVR
-2633 TYRIDD
+2633 TYRINY

-2648 VLHNSSQR
+2648 VLYDSSKR
-2656 DITIYEP
+2656 DITINEP

>member
-1 MNRLRLHIL
+1 MNRLRFHIL

-35 PTLPPQAMLYVSN
+35 PTLPPQAMLYVAN

-77 PNSGLYIKI
+77 PNSGLYVKI
-86 PALYQP
+86 PAQYQP
-92 EKPLTVVAGGT
+92 DKPITVPSGGT

-108 VELKTLFNH
+108 VEMKNLFNH
-117 VPNDKIA
+117 VPNDRIA
-124 TTPGLFSDYQGGAFG
+124 TTPGLFSDYEGGAFG

-147 MKLVAYRW
+147 MRLVAYRW
-155 EPGRDNPIMV
+155 EPGRDTPVMV

-173 IFNIC
+173 IFTIC
-178 YKAQSP
+178 YKAQAP
-184 EFLMPMPAVGGDAS
+184 EFLMPMPGIGSSSDAS
-198 VCTMDKKNALFT
+198 VCTMDKQNALFT

-216 ACNPGVARFTYRFKV
+216 TCNPGAARFTYKFKV
-231 VQLINGQ
+231 VQLVGGQ
-238 TPDEAIEYNPTVY
+238 TPDEAIEYNPAVY
-251 EKSGLLSPMCILP
+251 EKSGLMSPMLILP
-264 QERIRSMIDGH
+264 QERIRSMIDDM

-280 VTAEQSGLGNTY
+280 VTAEQSGLGSTY

-304 DLKLFRFEPDAT
+304 DLRLFRFEPDAT
-316 TVTPDSPDTPDTP
+316 TVVTPPTPDNKDKEEKE
-329 SDKKKKDNDDD
+329 DKKDDEED
-340 DDDDDDDDFDMNF
+340 DEFDFGF
-353 GDGKSETTDSLY
+353 GSGKEEVTDSVY
-365 NFRNPQITVPNF
+365 NFRNPQIIRPSFPGNA
-377 SEYEG
+377 G
-382 ARKRFIGDDIGVEW
+382 ARKSFTGDDIGVEW
-396 RKAWFVGGTG
+396 KKAWFVGGVG

-420 FKGNP
+420 FRGEP
-425 EMERDDIFASD
+425 EMDRADIFASE
-436 PVYSHSTYEL
+436 PVYTHSTYDL
-446 SDSIPWSKLSDK
+446 SDSIKWEKISDK

-470 AKSENVESVAF
+470 PKSENVQSVAF
-481 INDSVNVVDFALAE
+481 VNDSVNVIDFALAQ
-495 RISKKFF
+495 RISQKFF
-502 QCSSL
+502 QCSSMVNIENL
-507 VDISNTNP
+507 KP
-515 TTKSAKELIGKVV
+515 TKKSAKDFIGKVV

-534 LTIDELKENGKD
+534 LTIDEMKENGKD
-546 GGFRGNGRVEWNP
+546 GGFRGNGRVEWSP
-559 LGSTMMIKVEFDSLF
+559 LGLSLMVKVEFDSLF
-574 INTDNIV
+574 INTDDIV

-599 DQVDKLFSDWGIDN
+599 EQVDKLFSDWGIDN
-613 LIGDTGIPYASMLQ
+613 LIGDTGIPYAKMLQ
-627 KEVSNRGRDI
+627 KEASNRGRDI

-652 AKDFLTSGTL
+652 AKDFLTEGRL

-685 NMTFAPSWA
+685 NVTFAPSWA
-694 SMDLMGTFTLPE
+694 SMDLIGTFTLPE

-763 ADDGEAP
+763 ADEGQAP
-770 DDGCYINWQADSL
+770 ADGCYINWQADSL

-797 KKVVAGSATE
+797 KKVANGTATD
-807 ERPVINIRTDIK
+807 ERPVLNIQTDIK
-819 DWNDWTAGASMEDF
+819 DWNNWTASAAMDDF

-844 PGTIVYDH
+844 PGAIVYDH
-852 SSTVNDKNMGSF
+852 STTVNDNNMGSF
-864 PAGYDKLKSDI
+864 PAGYDKSKADI
-875 KTNDKEWMGLYVSE
+875 RTNDKEWMGLYISKVG
-889 VKVKFPKAMQ
+889 VKFPKAME
-899 VGKEDDDGD
+899 VGKEDGDGD

-914 AKNMF
+914 AKDMF
-919 FDRSGVSLTF
+919 FDKSGVSLKF

-986 NQKRFKKT
+986 NQKRFKK
-994 DANGYAYIF
+994 DNDNGYAYIF

-1011 NFDFLLAVANLEQK
+1011 NFDFILAEANLEQK

-1034 DQADGSTNTRLEFSM
+1034 DQADGSTKTRLEFSM

-1057 ADEIQSKLDV
+1057 ADEIQGKLDE
-1067 VNNKVDKAKEQSSFV
+1067 VNDKVEAAKNRSSFV
-1082 KKALDGLPLK
+1082 KNALDGLPLK
-1092 LSVPGIHFTKM
+1092 LSIPGIHFTKM

-1146 NLGSEEHPIYF
+1146 NLGSEDKPIYF

-1170 IGPFNFSLTR
+1170 IGPFCFGITR
-1180 YDLGFSGGAMTL
+1180 YDLGYSGGAMTL
-1192 DLEGKIALLE
+1192 DLEGKIGLLE

-1228 KYKDC
+1228 EYKDC

-1414 LRLNVTVDATA
+1414 LRLNVTVDAKA

-1446 KILKQMQALNDTIK
+1446 KILKQIQALNDTIK

-1601 AERAREEAMRE
+1601 AERAREEALRE

-1693 GFWKGSIDLVDAGIG
+1693 GFWKGSVDLVDAGIG

-1806 LDQTDLHRQMK
+1806 LDQTDLHRHMK
-1817 QVEAEREIL
+1817 QVDAEKDIL

-1835 FNPSTS
+1835 FNPSTK

-1920 TKAFYFRTGNS
+1920 TKAFYFRTG

-1969 VQNPLIVLKEKNVL
+1969 VQNPLIVLKENNVL
-1983 NRLYSDGKLKW
+1983 NRLYSDGRLKW
-1994 KLKKDGKVIEEHD
+1994 KLKKDGKVIEEQEM
-2007 VYAGWENRVSAS
+2007 YAGWDNIASAS
-2019 FNTKVLPG
+2019 FKTKVLPG
-2027 NTYNLVLDYEK
+2027 NSYNLVLDYEK
-2038 TKVTKEKVVAEK
+2038 TKTTVDKVLEEK
-2050 TIQFGEKYYSKYTN
+2050 TISFSEGNYSKFTN
-2064 GCRPNG
+2064 GASPNG
-2070 IKPRTIGG
+2070 LPPTTIGAHQ
-2078 YGVIKI
+2078 VVKI
-2084 ISSRRYLGRVFEDVK
+2084 ISSRRYLVPQPKVEIKESPLKDILGRDR
-2099 NFKDDVLHDKIIKDL
+2099 H
-2114 QFGPAFHGPHMDPN
+2114 FGPSFHGPYMDAN
-2128 ENVDLYADTMS
+2128 ENVDLYADAMS
-2139 PQTRKTRVTKSSGIT
+2139 PQTRKTRVTKSSAIT
-2154 KASSGTTSTSGKS
+2154 KASSGTTSTSGNTS
-2167 SSSGPPQRKP
+2167 SSETTPTRRQP
-2177 TTQASSTVNLG
+2177 TTQTSPSVNLG
-2188 TRIVPKDN
+2188 TRVMPKSDD
-2196 TSSADGDAKK
+2196 SSSSSSTEEVKK
-2206 EQNESV
+2206 EEQS
-2212 KLGGKQNEKP
+2212 L
-2222 TRQPGGILPGA
+2222 TRIPNGTLSGGI
-2233 IKKPK
+2233 KKT
-2238 DDGSLQSGVTNE
+2238 DDDALQSGVTDV
-2250 QTMTP
+2250 QTRIP
-2255 GSTLLGLLGD
+2255 GSTLLGNN
-2265 KADDQEAP
+2265 AAP
-2273 EGFQWMWEFVFT
+2273 EGMVWMWEFVFT
-2285 CYDNR
+2285 CYDTR
-2290 ETEEPVVAANLM
+2290 YTEERVVTNLM

-2328 IGTKVARLMSDGP
+2328 IGTKVGMIQYDGS

-2355 SLMERQKKYP
+2355 SKSERQKKYP

-2437 IHSNSIYPSG
+2437 IRSNSIYPSG
-2447 GYGSKYPLPLIDND
+2447 GYGSEYPLPLIDND
-2461 RYDYVNPIR
+2461 RYNYVNPIR
-2470 CHATIPEY
+2470 SHATIPEY

-2536 GTDIIVSREGLN
+2536 GTDIIVSREGVN
-2548 ETTQIIKIPYYQMTL
+2548 EITQMIKIPYYQMTL
-2563 LWCGIIDNSES
+2563 LWCGIIENAES
-2574 GRKVSLNSI
+2574 GHKVSLNSI
-2583 MKGAGKRATPRQSKS
+2583 MKGAGKRATPRQSMS

-2610 KGYPEAT
+2610 KGYPEAS

-2624 KNLKKMIVE
+2624 KNLKKMIVR
-2633 TYRIDD
+2633 TYRINY

-2648 VLHNSSQR
+2648 VLYDSSKR
-2656 DITIYEP
+2656 DITINEP

>member
-1 MNRLRLHIL
+1 MNRLRFHIL

-35 PTLPPQAMLYVSN
+35 PTLPPQAMLYVAN

-77 PNSGLYIKI
+77 PNSGLYVKI
-86 PALYQP
+86 PAQYQP
-92 EKPLTVVAGGT
+92 DKPITVPAGGT

-108 VELKTLFNH
+108 VEMKNLFNH
-117 VPNDKIA
+117 VPNDRIA
-124 TTPGLFSDYQGGAFG
+124 TTPGLFSDYEGGAFG

-147 MKLVAYRW
+147 MRLVAYRW
-155 EPGRDNPIMV
+155 EPGRDAPVMV

-173 IFNIC
+173 IFTIC
-178 YKAQSP
+178 YKAQAP
-184 EFLMPMPAVGGDAS
+184 EFLMPMPGIGNNADAS
-198 VCTMDKKNALFT
+198 VCTMDKQNALFT

-216 ACNPGVARFTYRFKV
+216 TCNPGAARFTYKFKV
-231 VQLINGQ
+231 VQLVGGQ
-238 TPDEAIEYNPTVY
+238 TPDEAIEYNPAVY
-251 EKSGLLSPMCILP
+251 EKSGLMSPMLILP
-264 QERIRSMIDGH
+264 QERIRSMIDDM

-280 VTAEQSGLGNTY
+280 VTAEQSGLGSNY

-304 DLKLFRFEPDAT
+304 NLRLFRFEPDAT
-316 TVTPDSPDTPDTP
+316 TVVTPPTPDN
-329 SDKKKKDNDDD
+329 KDNKDKEEKNDEEEDDD
-340 DDDDDDDDFDMNF
+340 EFDFGF
-353 GDGKSETTDSLY
+353 GSGKEEVTDSVY
-365 NFRNPQITVPNF
+365 NFRNPQIIRPSFPGNA
-377 SEYEG
+377 G
-382 ARKRFIGDDIGVEW
+382 ARKSFTGDDIGVEW
-396 RKAWFVGGTG
+396 KKAWFVGGVG

-420 FKGNP
+420 FRGEP
-425 EMERDDIFASD
+425 EMDRADIFASE
-436 PVYSHSTYEL
+436 PVYTHSTYDL
-446 SDSIPWSKLSDK
+446 SDSIKWEKISDK

-470 AKSENVESVAF
+470 PKSENVQSVAF
-481 INDSVNVVDFALAE
+481 VNDSVNVIDFALAQ
-495 RISKKFF
+495 RISQKFF
-502 QCSSL
+502 QCSSMVNIENL
-507 VDISNTNP
+507 KP
-515 TTKSAKELIGKVV
+515 TKKSAKDFIGKVV

-534 LTIDELKENGKD
+534 LTIDEMKENGKD
-546 GGFRGNGRVEWNP
+546 GGFRGNGRVEWSP
-559 LGSTMMIKVEFDSLF
+559 LGLSLMVKVEFDSLF
-574 INTDNIV
+574 INTDDIV

-599 DQVDKLFSDWGIDN
+599 EQVDKLFSDWGIDN
-613 LIGDTGIPYASMLQ
+613 LIGDTGIPYAKMLQ
-627 KEVSNRGRDI
+627 KEASNRGRDI

-652 AKDFLTSGTL
+652 AKDFLTEGKL

-685 NMTFAPSWA
+685 NVTFAPSWA
-694 SMDLMGTFTLPE
+694 SMDLIGTFTLPE

-763 ADDGEAP
+763 ADEGQAP
-770 DDGCYINWQADSL
+770 ADGCYINWQADSL
-783 AALHIDIDIAIPKL
+783 AALHIDIAIPKL
-797 KKVVAGSATE
+797 KKVANGTATD
-807 ERPVINIRTDIK
+807 ERPVLNIQTDVK
-819 DWNDWTAGASMEDF
+819 DWNNWTASAAMDDF

-844 PGTIVYDH
+844 PGAIVYDH
-852 SSTVNDKNMGSF
+852 STTVNDNNMGSF
-864 PAGYDKLKSDI
+864 PAGYDKSKADI
-875 KTNDKEWMGLYVSE
+875 RTNDNEWMGLYISKVG
-889 VKVKFPKAMQ
+889 VKFPKAME
-899 VGKEDDDGD
+899 VGKEDGDGD

-914 AKNMF
+914 AKDMF
-919 FDRSGVSLTF
+919 FDKSGVSLKF

-986 NQKRFKKT
+986 NQKRFKK
-994 DANGYAYIF
+994 DNDNGYAYIF

-1011 NFDFLLAVANLEQK
+1011 NFDFILAEANLEQK

-1034 DQADGSTNTRLEFSM
+1034 DQADGSTKTRLEFSM

-1057 ADEIQSKLDV
+1057 ADEIQGKLDE
-1067 VNNKVDKAKEQSSFV
+1067 VNDKVEAAKNRSSFV

-1092 LSVPGIHFTKM
+1092 LSIPGIHFTKM

-1146 NLGSEEHPIYF
+1146 NLGSEDKPIYF

-1170 IGPFNFSLTR
+1170 IGPFCFGITR
-1180 YDLGFSGGAMTL
+1180 YDLGYSGGAMTL
-1192 DLEGKIALLE
+1192 DLEGKIGLLE

-1209 GIQLQAEV
+1209 GIQLQTEV

-1228 KYKDC
+1228 EYKDC

-1247 TISGRMDVIRPND
+1247 TISGRMNVIRPND

-1487 KDENKNENKDN
+1487 KDENKSEQKDN

-1601 AERAREEAMRE
+1601 AERAREEAIKE

-1642 GAEAGFDVSI
+1642 GATAGFDVSI

-1757 LDDFQLWGESSIG
+1757 LDDFQLWGDASIG
-1770 EETRKNGWNHKMTIS
+1770 EETRKNGWNKKMVIS
-1785 PDLPTDF
+1785 PDLPHDF
-1792 TITPMARLNEQYPL
+1792 TVTPMARLNEQYPL

-1894 LRAGKWQD
+1894 LRAGNWHD
-1902 PQTYNVKDGYY
+1902 PETYNVKKGKY
-1913 ENVPWEQ
+1913 EEVPWEQ

-1941 LQSFVAVAYPSKYNE
+1941 LQSLVAVAYPSKYNE

-1994 KLKKDGKVIEEHD
+1994 KLKKDGKVIEEQE
-2007 VYAGWENRVSAS
+2007 VYAGWENRASAS

-2027 NTYNLVLDYEK
+2027 STYNLVLDYEK
-2038 TKVTKEKVVAEK
+2038 TKVNKEKVLTEK
-2050 TIQFGEKYYSKYTN
+2050 TISFREKYYSKYTN
-2064 GCRPNG
+2064 GGSPNG
-2070 IKPRTIGG
+2070 IAPKTIGG
-2078 YGVIKI
+2078 YQVIKI
-2084 ISSRRYLGRVFEDVK
+2084 ISSRRYQVPAIKDISGTLNMNNGVVK
-2099 NFKDDVLHDKIIKDL
+2099 DKIAKDL
-2114 QFGPAFHGPHMDPN
+2114 RFGPAFHGPVMDPN
-2128 ENVDLYADTMS
+2128 ESATFYADAMA
-2139 PQTRKTRVTKSSGIT
+2139 PQTRKTRVTKSSAIT
-2154 KASSGTTSTSGKS
+2154 KASSGTTSSSGNTS
-2167 SSSGPPQRKP
+2167 SSDTPPTRRKP
-2177 TTQASSTVNLG
+2177 TTQTSSSTKLG
-2188 TRIVPKDN
+2188 TRVVPKSDD
-2196 TSSADGDAKK
+2196 SSSSSSTEEKK
-2206 EQNESV
+2206 EEQS
-2212 KLGGKQNEKP
+2212 L
-2222 TRQPGGILPGA
+2222 TRIPNGTLSGGI
-2233 IKKPK
+2233 KKT
-2238 DDGSLQSGVTNE
+2238 DNDALQSGVSDE
-2250 QTMTP
+2250 KTMSP
-2255 GSTLLGLLGD
+2255 GIILPGKTDD
-2265 KADDQEAP
+2265 KAA
-2273 EGFQWMWEFVFT
+2273 EGMEWMWEYVFT
-2285 CYDNR
+2285 TMDTK
-2290 ETEEPVVAANLM
+2290 ETEEPVVAANIM

-2316 YNGRPL
+2316 NNGRPL

-2328 IGTKVARLMSDGP
+2328 IGTKVGMIQYDGS

-2437 IHSNSIYPSG
+2437 IRRNSVYPSG
-2447 GYGSKYPLPLIDND
+2447 GYGSNYPLPLIDND

-2470 CHATIPEY
+2470 SHATIPTY
-2478 NPKNPAGDILKN
+2478 QPKNPAGDILTS

-2548 ETTQIIKIPYYQMTL
+2548 EITQMIKIPYYQMTL
-2563 LWCGIIDNSES
+2563 LWCGIIENSES

-2610 KGYPEAT
+2610 NGYPEAT

-2624 KNLKKMIVE
+2624 KNLKKMIVR

-2648 VLHNSSQR
+2648 VLHNSSKR
-2656 DITIYEP
+2656 DITISEP

>member
-1 MNRLRLHIL
+1 MNRLRFHIL

-35 PTLPPQAMLYVSN
+35 PTLPPQAMLYVAN

-77 PNSGLYIKI
+77 PNSGLYVKI
-86 PALYQP
+86 PAQYQP
-92 EKPLTVVAGGT
+92 DKPITVPSGGT

-108 VELKTLFNH
+108 VEMKNLFNH
-117 VPNDKIA
+117 VPNDRIA
-124 TTPGLFSDYQGGAFG
+124 TTPGLFSDYEGGAFG

-147 MKLVAYRW
+147 MRLVAYRW
-155 EPGRDNPIMV
+155 EPGRDTPVMV

-173 IFNIC
+173 IFTIC
-178 YKAQSP
+178 YKAQAP
-184 EFLMPMPAVGGDAS
+184 EFLMPMPGIGSSSDAS
-198 VCTMDKKNALFT
+198 VCTMDKQNALFT

-216 ACNPGVARFTYRFKV
+216 TCNPGAARFTYKFKV
-231 VQLINGQ
+231 VQLVSGQ
-238 TPDEAIEYNPTVY
+238 TPDEAIEYNPAVY
-251 EKSGLLSPMCILP
+251 EKSGLMSPMMILP
-264 QERIRSMIDGH
+264 QERIRSMIDDV

-280 VTAEQSGLGNTY
+280 VTAEQSGLGSTY

-304 DLKLFRFEPDAT
+304 DLRLFRFEPDAT
-316 TVTPDSPDTPDTP
+316 TVVTPPTPDNKDKE
-329 SDKKKKDNDDD
+329 DKKDDEEEDDD
-340 DDDDDDDDFDMNF
+340 EFDFGF
-353 GDGKSETTDSLY
+353 GSGKEEVTDSVY
-365 NFRNPQITVPNF
+365 NFRNPQIIRPSFPGNA
-377 SEYEG
+377 G
-382 ARKRFIGDDIGVEW
+382 ARKSFTGDDIGVEW
-396 RKAWFVGGTG
+396 KKAWFVGGVG

-420 FKGNP
+420 FRGEP
-425 EMERDDIFASD
+425 EMDRADIFASE
-436 PVYSHSTYEL
+436 PVYTHSTYDL
-446 SDSIPWSKLSDK
+446 SDSIKWEKISDK

-470 AKSENVESVAF
+470 PKSENVQSVAF
-481 INDSVNVVDFALAE
+481 VNDSVNVIDFALAQ
-495 RISKKFF
+495 RISQKFF
-502 QCSSL
+502 QCSSMVNIENL
-507 VDISNTNP
+507 KP
-515 TTKSAKELIGKVV
+515 TKKSAKDFIGKVV

-662 DNIMMPMKLPKSV
+662 DNIMMPLKLPKSV

-864 PAGYDKLKSDI
+864 PAGYDKSKSDI

-963 AYFDGNMKL
+963 AYFDGTMKL

-986 NQKRFKKT
+986 NQKRFKK
-994 DANGYAYIF
+994 DNDNGYAYIF

-1011 NFDFLLAVANLEQK
+1011 NFDFILAEANLEQK

-1034 DQADGSTNTRLEFSM
+1034 DQADGSTKTRLEFSM

-1057 ADEIQSKLDV
+1057 ADEIQGKLDE
-1067 VNNKVDKAKEQSSFV
+1067 VNNKIDKAKERSSFV
-1082 KKALDGLPLK
+1082 KNALDGLPLK
-1092 LSVPGIHFTKM
+1092 LSIPGIHFTKM

-1146 NLGSEEHPIYF
+1146 NLGSEDKPIYF

-1170 IGPFNFSLTR
+1170 IGPFCFGITR
-1180 YDLGFSGGAMTL
+1180 YDLGYSGGAMTL
-1192 DLEGKIALLE
+1192 DLEGKIGLLE

-1228 KYKDC
+1228 EYKDC

-1487 KDENKNENKDN
+1487 KDENKSEQKDN

-1601 AERAREEAMRE
+1601 AERAREEALRE

-1835 FNPSTS
+1835 FNPSTK

-1882 FYKLEITGLAKE
+1882 FYKLEITGFAKE
-1894 LRAGKWQD
+1894 LRAGNWHD
-1902 PQTYNVKDGYY
+1902 PETYDVKKGKP
-1913 ENVPWEQ
+1913 VPTPWEQ

-1941 LQSFVAVAYPSKYNE
+1941 LQSLVAVAYPSKYNE

-1994 KLKKDGKVIEEHD
+1994 KLKKDGKVIEEQE
-2007 VYAGWENRVSAS
+2007 VYAGWENRASAS
-2019 FNTKVLPG
+2019 FKTKVLPG

-2038 TKVTKEKVVAEK
+2038 TNVTKETVVAEK
-2050 TIQFGEKYYSKYTN
+2050 TIRFREKHYSNYTN
-2064 GCRPNG
+2064 GSCPG
-2070 IKPRTIGG
+2070 LTPKTIGG
-2078 YGVIKI
+2078 YKVIKI
-2084 ISSRRYLGRVFEDVK
+2084 ISSRRYLAPALRDNIGMDYKMDFLD
-2099 NFKDDVLHDKIIKDL
+2099 DKIKKDL
-2114 QFGPAFHGPHMDPN
+2114 QFGPAFHGPYMDAN
-2128 ENVDLYADTMS
+2128 ENVDLYADAMS
-2139 PQTRKTRVTKSSGIT
+2139 PQTRKTRVTKSSAIT
-2154 KASSGTTSTSGKS
+2154 KASSGTTSTSGNTSSSETTPTRRQPTTQTSPSTKLGTRVVPKSDDS
-2167 SSSGPPQRKP
+2167 SSS
-2177 TTQASSTVNLG
+2177 SSTEEVKKEEQSL
-2188 TRIVPKDN
+2188 TRIPN
-2196 TSSADGDAKK
+2196 GTLS
-2206 EQNESV
+2206 
-2212 KLGGKQNEKP
+2212 
-2222 TRQPGGILPGA
+2222 GGI
-2233 IKKPK
+2233 KKT
-2238 DDGSLQSGVTNE
+2238 DDDALQSGVTNE
-2250 QTMTP
+2250 QTMKP
-2255 GSTLLGLLGD
+2255 VFSLFGN
-2265 KADDQEAP
+2265 AYDQEAP
-2273 EGFQWMWEFVFT
+2273 EGQEWYWEFVFT

-2290 ETEEPVVAANLM
+2290 ETEEPVVAANIM
-2302 DLNVTTIDGDWTTG
+2302 DLNVTTVDGNWTTG

-2328 IGTKVARLMSDGP
+2328 IGTKVARLMSNGP

-2355 SLMERQKKYP
+2355 SAMERQKKYP

-2447 GYGSKYPLPLIDND
+2447 GYGSEYPLPLIDND

-2470 CHATIPEY
+2470 CHATIPTY
-2478 NPKNPAGDILKN
+2478 QPKNPAGDILTN

-2548 ETTQIIKIPYYQMTL
+2548 ETTQMIKIPYYQMTL

-2610 KGYPEAT
+2610 NGYPEAS